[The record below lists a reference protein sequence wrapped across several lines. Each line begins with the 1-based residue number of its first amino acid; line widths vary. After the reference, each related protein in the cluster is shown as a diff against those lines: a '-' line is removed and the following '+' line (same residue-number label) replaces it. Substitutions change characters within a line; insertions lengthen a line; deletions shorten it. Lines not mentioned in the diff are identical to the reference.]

1 MKLIK
6 KLVTGLMILLVAL
19 GSSPLE
25 VFANVTYNPKTDFPD
40 QTQREWPTQNKN
52 NVASDL
58 PLPPGKNITAN
69 MSHIFH
75 YPELIYTGKENYDG
89 YNWETI
95 SDRSSE
101 TERLANNRSYVTEKD
116 SSVAVITRD
125 ARWQSG
131 VMWSNEQNKIVLSE
145 PFRMVAYVYLGKR
158 TQHDR
163 DYFENGDV
171 RLGGAD
177 GITFTMHNDNKQPKD
192 VTVRAKDKNTGEVK
206 YKLASGSFKNTG
218 MNAYGALGNGLGVY
232 GSNFS
237 ANIVKDNNNMVDFWR
252 GVENG
257 ITLEFDTYYN
267 DNDTTQHSDNDLTY
281 YIIPEKWKGNVRYGD
296 EGHEDTKYG
305 HIAINL
311 LNDFKDN
318 KANRNEEPNRTTD
331 KHKVK
336 LSLGWDGEVSE
347 KTNQYIWKMSNWPN
361 TKPSTNLADG
371 KWHRLEVTWTPKSN
385 ETGDLTYII
394 YRQGHSG
401 YHNVSSIDDKTNDT
415 KSSNDILTYTI
426 SDLNVV
432 DVFKVKST
440 ADSVYWGFS
449 GSTGGFMNNQAVQ
462 MLQLPVNYYTAELSK
477 VDQDGKPVSGAVF
490 KLEKWNET
498 TKEWE
503 VQKFYNLDPKTPD
516 PVDTLE
522 TGTQD
527 QEGIYDGVS
536 QSLGKI
542 TLKKLTYGKYRWTEI
557 SAPDGYEMEKTY
569 FPHEEGFVVNNKNHT
584 VTTTAVN
591 KRLYQLEL
599 TKTDS
604 DTKLPLNDVP
614 FIISKKVKTENDKRY
629 YLKVNADSKGFE
641 WTEVRTDAK
650 WFLTKKSYLLGQ
662 DGKVTEQDGVA
673 GKIIVKYFPDAPNLS
688 WEEVKVPAG
697 YDSSG
702 TLIGDFKHNNYV
714 YSATQTN
721 SPIYQVS
728 LEKIA
733 SDTKAALPGAV
744 FSLEQQ
750 EQVGSEL
757 IWNEVKVKQTP
768 GEDGKTTITPVTPG
782 EDGENTITTGE
793 DGKIT
798 ISNLKAGTYR
808 WKEVKA
814 PDGYQISQPD
824 QNGFVVTRDKVT
836 TDSYGNL
843 ATDPDTNNYIIKPT
857 IVENDR
863 KFELVLQKLSSTFNR
878 PIGEVE
884 FTLYSNLNGTT
895 FSDSDKISARKTN
908 SEGEIDFGNDL
919 INADKTAEKTYY
931 LVETNAADGFIA
943 LNGYFKVVTS
953 KTKGIDVSYVSY
965 KSDGENDASPF
976 KFTSTSTETDV
987 IYSGH
992 LKIYNKRKST
1002 LPETGG
1008 NGILR
1013 YVGIGLTMTI
1023 VALLF
1028 FIARKRIFKWLIILI
1043 VATSGLAG
1051 LAGGTQVVS
1060 AQEQE
1065 QVQLEVNR
1073 LVYQPSDTQYKSGVP
1088 VAGAKLEVVDVTKS
1102 FYELVNRQKLS
1113 LKEAQEAVSKS
1124 NKIDGQSLAVATT
1137 DQSGLVRFTV
1147 SKTSQQRPAV
1157 YLIRELVTPVAVT
1170 KMENMVVVLPILDE
1184 SGNEKSVIPL
1194 HPKSHGTFTF
1204 DKTID
1209 EKQSSYSF
1217 GEPIPYRLSTIIP
1230 QDMTN
1235 LSSYEIEDIYDQGL
1249 RFISDSL
1256 EIFIDGEKQSDS
1268 IKAVSLSENQFRV
1281 VFDVAKLADF
1291 SGKKLK
1297 VTYQMVIKDEAAIDQ
1312 DLVNTATLYPGDLTP
1327 LVDRENVQTG
1337 GFRFIKRAAEGKQN
1351 PLAKATFVI
1360 KNPTDD
1366 TVLTYKEG
1374 KYQFEKVATN
1384 ASGVV
1389 RLTSDDD
1396 GYFEIRGLRYGEY
1409 LVSEIRAPSGYV
1421 LNDKPTTFTVGVSTY
1436 SQDPV
1441 LSIFNVKKPKIRL
1454 PETGTVV
1461 TSTAF
1466 VGLLI
1471 MASSLVMIRR
1481 RKDN

>member
-25 VFANVTYNPKTDFPD
+25 VFAYNPITEFPD
-40 QTQREWPTQNKN
+40 QTKQEWPTQNYN
-52 NVASDL
+52 NVATTL
-58 PLPPGKNITAN
+58 PEPPAIAN
-69 MSHIFH
+69 TVNMLDMFH
-75 YPELIYTGKENYDG
+75 YPDLIYTGSVSQFPDQTAK
-89 YNWETI
+89 
-95 SDRSSE
+95 
-101 TERLANNRSYVTEKD
+101 LANNRSYVTETD
-116 SSVAVITRD
+116 ASVAVITRD

-131 VMWSNEQNKIVLSE
+131 VMWSNQQNKIKLSE
-145 PFRMVAYVYLGKR
+145 PFHMVAYVYLGNR
-158 TQHDR
+158 TQHDKN
-163 DYFENGDV
+163 FNG
-171 RLGGAD
+171 LGGAD
-177 GITFTMHNDNKQPKD
+177 GITFTMHNDLKQPSD
-192 VTVRAKDKNTGEVK
+192 VLVGT
-206 YKLASGSFKNTG
+206 KLASGSLDNTG
-218 MNAYGALGNGLGVY
+218 INAYGALGNGLGVY

-237 ANIVKDNNNMVDFWR
+237 ANVSSNNNNMVDFWR

-257 ITLEFDTYYN
+257 ITLEFDTFYN
-267 DNDTTQHSDNDLTY
+267 DNSTTQHSDNDLTSFGSTK
-281 YIIPEKWKGNVRYGD
+281 IIDNESHVN
-296 EGHEDTKYG
+296 TQYG
-305 HIAINL
+305 HIAINI

-318 KANRNEEPNRTTD
+318 RANRNVEPDKKTN
-331 KHKVK
+331 KHKIK
-336 LSLGWDGEVSE
+336 LSLGWDGEVSD
-347 KTNQYIWKMSNWPN
+347 KTFPYWWKISKWPTPN
-361 TKPSTNLADG
+361 SKLADG
-371 KWHRLEVTWTPKSN
+371 KWHRLEVTWTPNLVTNTGNLNYKIYKQGHEGSRNISQSN
-385 ETGDLTYII
+385 DVTYDGTEVISYDVPIGTGDYSLEKVF
-394 YRQGHSG
+394 G
-401 YHNVSSIDDKTNDT
+401 VSN
-415 KSSNDILTYTI
+415 
-426 SDLNVV
+426 LNN
-432 DVFKVKST
+432 T
-440 ADSVYWGFS
+440 VYWGFS
-449 GSTGGFMNNQAVQ
+449 GSTGGFLNNQAVQ

-477 VDQDGKPVSGAVF
+477 VDQDGNPVSGARF
-490 KLEKWNET
+490 QIEKKDENGNWI
-498 TKEWE
+498 
-503 VQKFYNLDPKTPD
+503 VQQFYDPVTSGY
-516 PVDTLE
+516 VDTLE

-527 QEGIYDGVS
+527 EEIGVYVGVF

-542 TLKKLTYGKYRWTEI
+542 KLTQLTEGTYRWKEV
-557 SAPDGYEMEKTY
+557 APPEGYQKNQEYYPSET
-569 FPHEEGFVVNNKNHT
+569 GFVVNYGNPT
-584 VTTTAVN
+584 VTTEAEN
-591 KRLYQLEL
+591 KKLYQLEL
-599 TKTDS
+599 RKTDN
-604 DTKLPLNDVP
+604 DTGLALNDIP
-614 FIISKKVKTENDKRY
+614 FVISKVLDGVTS
-629 YLKVNADSKGFE
+629 YLKAKSDNSDFE
-641 WTEVRTDAK
+641 WTTTESEAK
-650 WFLTKKSYLLGQ
+650 QFETGKSYFVRNG
-662 DGKVTEQDGVA
+662 
-673 GKIIVKYFPDAPNLS
+673 IIVEEATEKGYIRIGYFESGADFR
-688 WEEVKVPAG
+688 WKEVSVPAG

-702 TLIGDFKHNNYV
+702 TLEGSFSTPVDNKYL
-714 YSATQTN
+714 YQATQTN
-721 SPIYQVS
+721 SRLYQVS
-728 LEKIA
+728 LEKKA
-733 SDTKAALPGAV
+733 SDTNAALPGAV

-750 EQVGSEL
+750 VGSE
-757 IWNEVKVKQTP
+757 WEVVGDNK
-768 GEDGKTTITPVTPG
+768 
-782 EDGENTITTGE
+782 TTGE
-793 DGKIT
+793 DGKII
-798 ISNLKAGTYR
+798 ISNLSAGTYR
-808 WKEVKA
+808 WKEVTA
-814 PDGYQISQPD
+814 PDGYQISQPYFPD
-824 QNGFVVTRDKVT
+824 QNGFVVAYN
-836 TDSYGNL
+836 SNL
-843 ATDPDTNNYIIKPT
+843 AIDPGTNNYIFNTTSVTNAPR
-857 IVENDR
+857 D
-863 KFELVLQKLSSTFNR
+863 FELTLEKLSSTFQK
-878 PIGEVE
+878 PLQGVE
-884 FTLYSNLNGTT
+884 FKLYDSAGGTDFSTLTPKATVTTDADGKIVLN
-895 FSDSDKISARKTN
+895 KEQIQ
-908 SEGEIDFGNDL
+908 
-919 INADKTAEKTYY
+919 ADRTYY
-931 LVETNAADGFIA
+931 LVESQTVDGFIQ
-943 LNGYFKVVTS
+943 LKGYFTITTS
-953 KTKGIDVSYVSY
+953 KVDGINVTYV
-965 KSDGENDASPF
+965 KAD
-976 KFTSTSTETDV
+976 TETDSSPFEFTKKDGD
-987 IYSGH
+987 IYSVH
-992 LKIYNKRKST
+992 LTIYNKRKSI
-1002 LPETGG
+1002 LPTTGG
-1008 NGILR
+1008 NGILG

-1028 FIARKRIFKWLIILI
+1028 FVARKRIIKWLIILM
-1043 VATSGLAG
+1043 VAISGLAG

-1184 SGNEKSVIPL
+1184 SGNEKSLISL
-1194 HPKSHGTFTF
+1194 FPKSHGTFTF

-1217 GEPIPYRLSTIIP
+1217 GEPIPYRLSTLIP

-1249 RFISDSL
+1249 RFISESL

-1268 IKAVSLSENQFRV
+1268 IKAVNLSENQFRV

-1291 SGKKLK
+1291 GGKKLE

-1421 LNDKPTTFTVGVSTY
+1421 LNDKPTAFTVGVSTY
-1436 SQDPV
+1436 SQGPV

>member
-1 MKLIK
+1 MKRRTRLLKLIK

-25 VFANVTYNPKTDFPD
+25 VFGIVPNPGRK
-40 QTQREWPTQNKN
+40 EWPRASSGNGTE
-52 NVASDL
+52 SDL
-58 PLPPGKNITAN
+58 PEPPAIRNIVN
-69 MSHIFH
+69 LSQMFE
-75 YPELIYTGKENYDG
+75 YPKLNYGGIRRDPNTVLSNYTNL
-89 YNWETI
+89 N
-95 SDRSSE
+95 
-101 TERLANNRSYVTEKD
+101 SYVTETD
-116 SSVAVITRD
+116 SSVAVLTRD
-125 ARWQSG
+125 STWQAG
-131 VMWSNEQNKIVLSE
+131 VMWSKDKVKLDE
-145 PFRMVAYVYLGKR
+145 PFHMVSYVYLGNK
-158 TQHDR
+158 
-163 DYFENGDV
+163 GDNA
-171 RLGGAD
+171 RGAD
-177 GITFTMHNDNKQPKD
+177 GITFTMHNDKKD
-192 VTVRAKDKNTGEVK
+192 ETLSEPERIAKSGHKNNYGI
-206 YKLASGSFKNTG
+206 
-218 MNAYGALGNGLGVY
+218 NAYGALGNGLGIY
-232 GSNFS
+232 GNNFS
-237 ANIVKDNNNMVDFWR
+237 AADGANKYVYMEK
-252 GVENG
+252 GVTNG
-257 ITLEFDTYYN
+257 IALEFDTFLN
-267 DNDTTQHSDNDLTY
+267 DEYKLNGKQFSDNDLWYFVDKTNRDGG
-281 YIIPEKWKGNVRYGD
+281 IRQGTLNSS
-296 EGHEDTKYG
+296 YG
-305 HIAINL
+305 HIAINY
-311 LNDFKDN
+311 LNEIQDN
-318 KANRNEEPNRTTD
+318 FANNTGKTFNQVT
-331 KHKVK
+331 KHKQM
-336 LSLGWDGEVSE
+336 LSVGWYGAIDGLD
-347 KTNQYIWKMSNWPN
+347 I
-361 TKPSTNLADG
+361 TKGWNVISDPTKKLADNQ
-371 KWHRLEVTWTPKSN
+371 WHRLEVKWTPKTAT
-385 ETGDLTYII
+385 TGDLTYII
-394 YRQGHSG
+394 YRQGHKENR
-401 YHNVSSIDDKTNDT
+401 NVSSIYDT
-415 KSSNDILTYTI
+415 SFDTQGSEDILTYTI

-432 DVFKVKST
+432 DVFKVNST

-449 GSTGGFMNNQAVQ
+449 GSTGGYQNNQAVQ
-462 MLQLPVNYYTAELSK
+462 MLQLPKPYYKSGIRK
-477 VDQDGKPVSGAVF
+477 VDQDGNLVKNAKFQLEVRNGGIWQPVVF
-490 KLEKWNET
+490 
-498 TKEWE
+498 
-503 VQKFYNLDPKTPD
+503 QK
-516 PVDTLE
+516 VDGS
-522 TGTQD
+522 GTQD
-527 QEGIYDGVS
+527 YVLTGVDNGLIGVITDLDETSSKYGTVTATQLPKGTYRWVEIEAPEGYKIDSSPITPPNGFELKYLLGSDNNGLSIDFDVRNIKLSQIELYKKDKDTDNPLNGVKFTISKVLDGVTS
-536 QSLGKI
+536 Y
-542 TLKKLTYGKYRWTEI
+542 LKAKSDNSDFEWT
-557 SAPDGYEMEKTY
+557 T
-569 FPHEEGFVVNNKNHT
+569 
-584 VTTTAVN
+584 
-591 KRLYQLEL
+591 
-599 TKTDS
+599 
-604 DTKLPLNDVP
+604 
-614 FIISKKVKTENDKRY
+614 TENDAKE
-629 YLKVNADSKGFE
+629 FE
-641 WTEVRTDAK
+641 TG
-650 WFLTKKSYLLGQ
+650 KSYF
-662 DGKVTEQDGVA
+662 VRN
-673 GKIIVKYFPDAPNLS
+673 GKIVEEATEDGYIRIGYIENGVDLK
-688 WEEVKVPAG
+688 WKEVKDSVPKG

-702 TLIGDFKHNNYV
+702 ELTGEFEKSTKDNGYV
-714 YSATQTN
+714 YSGEQTN
-721 SPIYQVS
+721 SRLYQVS
-728 LEKIA
+728 LVKTA
-733 SDTKAALPGAV
+733 SDTKEGLQDALFALQRKDGDRWV
-744 FSLEQQ
+744 D
-750 EQVGSEL
+750 V
-757 IWNEVKVKQTP
+757 TY
-768 GEDGKTTITPVTPG
+768 DGKS
-782 EDGENTITTGE
+782 EFNTNSE
-793 DGKIT
+793 GKIS
-798 ISNLKAGTYR
+798 IPNLEAGTYR
-808 WKEVKA
+808 WEEKKA
-814 PDGYQISQPD
+814 PTGYK
-824 QNGFVVTRDKVT
+824 RDKQYYPKEEGFEVAYH
-836 TDSYGNL
+836 DGL
-843 ATDPDTNNYIIKPT
+843 ATDPSNQNYLFEAIPATNSP
-857 IVENDR
+857 R

-884 FTLYSNLNGTT
+884 FTLYSNFNGTT

-908 SEGEIDFGNDL
+908 SEGEIVFGNDL

-931 LVETNAADGFIA
+931 LVETKAADGFIA
-943 LNGYFKVVTS
+943 LNGYFKVVAS
-953 KTKGIDVSYVSY
+953 KTEGIHVSYVSY
-965 KSDGENDASPF
+965 KSDGGTNESPVF
-976 KFTSTSTETDV
+976 NLRSTSTETDV
-987 IYSGH
+987 IYSG
-992 LKIYNKRKST
+992 LLTIYNKRRESI
-1002 LPETGG
+1002 LPTTGG
-1008 NGILR
+1008 NGILG

-1157 YLIRELVTPVAVT
+1157 YLIREIVTPVAVT

-1194 HPKSHGTFTF
+1194 HPKSQGTFTF

-1217 GEPIPYRLSTIIP
+1217 GEPIPYRLSTLIP

-1268 IKAVSLSENQFRV
+1268 IKAVNLSENQFRV

-1291 SGKKLK
+1291 GGKKLE

-1421 LNDKPTTFTVGVSTY
+1421 LNDKPTAFTVGVSTY
-1436 SQDPV
+1436 SQGPV

>member
-1 MKLIK
+1 MKLIR

-25 VFANVTYNPKTDFPD
+25 VFAYDPFNQFPD
-40 QTQREWPTQNKN
+40 QTQREWPTQNYN
-52 NVASDL
+52 NVATTL
-58 PLPPGKNITAN
+58 PEPPAIAN
-69 MSHIFH
+69 TVNMLDMFH
-75 YPELIYTGKENYDG
+75 YPELIYTGSVSQFPVQTAK
-89 YNWETI
+89 
-95 SDRSSE
+95 
-101 TERLANNRSYVTEKD
+101 LANNRSYVTETD

-131 VMWSNEQNKIVLSE
+131 VMWSNQQNKIKLSE
-145 PFRMVAYVYLGKR
+145 PFHMVAYVYLGNR
-158 TQHDR
+158 TQHDKN
-163 DYFENGDV
+163 FNG
-171 RLGGAD
+171 LGGAD
-177 GITFTMHNDNKQPKD
+177 GITFTMHNDLKQPSD
-192 VTVRAKDKNTGEVK
+192 IQAGDR
-206 YKLASGSFKNTG
+206 LASGSLGNTG

-237 ANIVKDNNNMVDFWR
+237 ANVSSNNNNMVDFWR

-257 ITLEFDTYYN
+257 ITLEFDTFYN
-267 DNDTTQHSDNDLTY
+267 DNNTTQHSDNDLTSFGSTR
-281 YIIPEKWKGNVRYGD
+281 IIDNESHVN
-296 EGHEDTKYG
+296 TQYG
-305 HIAINL
+305 HIAINI
-311 LNDFKDN
+311 LNDFKN
-318 KANRNEEPNRTTD
+318 NRANRNVEPDKKTN
-331 KHKVK
+331 KHKIK
-336 LSLGWDGEVSE
+336 LSLGWDGEVSD
-347 KTNQYIWKMSNWPN
+347 KTFPYWWKISKWPTPN
-361 TKPSTNLADG
+361 SKLADG
-371 KWHRLEVTWTPKSN
+371 KWHRLEVTWTPNLVTNTGNLNYKIYKQGHEGSRNISQSN
-385 ETGDLTYII
+385 DVTYDGTEVISYDVPIGTGDYSLEKVF
-394 YRQGHSG
+394 G
-401 YHNVSSIDDKTNDT
+401 VSN
-415 KSSNDILTYTI
+415 
-426 SDLNVV
+426 LNN
-432 DVFKVKST
+432 T
-440 ADSVYWGFS
+440 VYWGFS
-449 GSTGGFMNNQAVQ
+449 GSTGGFLNNQAVQ

-477 VDQDGKPVSGAVF
+477 VDQDGNPVSGARF
-490 KLEKWNET
+490 QIEKKDENGNWI
-498 TKEWE
+498 
-503 VQKFYNLDPKTPD
+503 VQQFYDPVTSGY
-516 PVDTLE
+516 VDTLE

-527 QEGIYDGVS
+527 EEIGVYVGVF

-542 TLKKLTYGKYRWTEI
+542 KLTQLTEGTYRWKEV
-557 SAPDGYEMEKTY
+557 APPEGYQKNQEYYPSDT
-569 FPHEEGFVVNNKNHT
+569 GFVVNYQNAT
-584 VTTTAVN
+584 VTTNAEN
-591 KRLYQLEL
+591 KKLYQLEL
-599 TKTDS
+599 IKTDS
-604 DTKLPLNDVP
+604 DTQQPLNDVP
-614 FIISKKVKTENDKRY
+614 FIISKTENDKQY
-629 YLKVNADSKGFE
+629 YLKLNTDSTGFE
-641 WTEVRTDAK
+641 WTEVETDAK
-650 WFLTKKSYLLGQ
+650 QFLTGMSYLLGQ
-662 DGKVTEQDGVA
+662 DGLVTEQPGDA
-673 GKIIVKYFPDAPNLS
+673 GKITIRYFADAPNFS
-688 WEEVKVPAG
+688 WKEVSVPAG

-702 TLIGDFKHNNYV
+702 TLEGSFSTPVDNKYL
-714 YSATQTN
+714 YQATQTN
-721 SPIYQVS
+721 SRLYQVS
-728 LEKIA
+728 LEKKA
-733 SDTKAALPGAV
+733 SDTNVALPGAV

-750 EQVGSEL
+750 VGSKWEAVGD
-757 IWNEVKVKQTP
+757 NK
-768 GEDGKTTITPVTPG
+768 
-782 EDGENTITTGE
+782 TTGE
-793 DGKIT
+793 DGKII
-798 ISNLKAGTYR
+798 ISNLSAGTYR
-808 WKEVKA
+808 WKEVTA
-814 PDGYQISQPD
+814 PDGYQISQPYFPD
-824 QNGFVVTRDKVT
+824 QNGFVVAYN
-836 TDSYGNL
+836 SNL
-843 ATDPDTNNYIIKPT
+843 AIDPGTNNYIFNTTSVTNAPR
-857 IVENDR
+857 D
-863 KFELVLQKLSSTFNR
+863 FELTLEKLSSTFQK
-878 PIGEVE
+878 PLQGVE
-884 FTLYSNLNGTT
+884 FKLYDSAGGTDFSTLTPKATVTTDADGKIVLNNEQIQAG
-895 FSDSDKISARKTN
+895 
-908 SEGEIDFGNDL
+908 
-919 INADKTAEKTYY
+919 KTYY
-931 LVETNAADGFIA
+931 LVESQTVDGFIQ
-943 LNGYFKVVTS
+943 LKGYFTITTS
-953 KTKGIDVSYVSY
+953 KVDGINVTYVKADS
-965 KSDGENDASPF
+965 ETDASPF
-976 KFTSTSTETDV
+976 EFTKKDGD

-992 LKIYNKRKST
+992 LKIYNKRKSI
-1002 LPETGG
+1002 LPTTGG
-1008 NGILR
+1008 NGILG

-1028 FIARKRIFKWLIILI
+1028 FVARKRIVKWLVILL

-1194 HPKSHGTFTF
+1194 HPKSQGTFTF

-1230 QDMTN
+1230 QDMMN

-1268 IKAVSLSENQFRV
+1268 IKAVNLSENQFRV

-1291 SGKKLK
+1291 GGKKLE
-1297 VTYQMVIKDEAAIDQ
+1297 VTYKMVIKDEAAIDQ

-1421 LNDKPTTFTVGVSTY
+1421 LNDKPTAFTVGVSTY
-1436 SQDPV
+1436 SQGPV

>member
-25 VFANVTYNPKTDFPD
+25 VFGIVPYPARK
-40 QTQREWPTQNKN
+40 EWPRASSGNGTE
-52 NVASDL
+52 SDL
-58 PLPPGKNITAN
+58 PEPPA
-69 MSHIFH
+69 
-75 YPELIYTGKENYDG
+75 KENIVNLSQMFEYPKLNYGGIRRDPNTVIDN
-89 YNWETI
+89 YTN
-95 SDRSSE
+95 
-101 TERLANNRSYVTEKD
+101 LNSYVTETD
-116 SSVAVITRD
+116 SSVAVLTRD
-125 ARWQSG
+125 STWQAG
-131 VMWSNEQNKIVLSE
+131 VMWSKDKVKLDE
-145 PFRMVAYVYLGKR
+145 PFHMVSYVYLGNK
-158 TQHDR
+158 
-163 DYFENGDV
+163 GDNA
-171 RLGGAD
+171 RGAD
-177 GITFTMHNDNKQPKD
+177 GITFTMHNDKKNELSAD
-192 VTVRAKDKNTGEVK
+192 VRKAK
-206 YKLASGSFKNTG
+206 SGSEKNFG
-218 MNAYGALGNGLGVY
+218 IDAYGALGNGLGIY
-232 GSNFS
+232 GNNFS
-237 ANIVKDNNNMVDFWR
+237 AADGANKYVYMEK
-252 GVENG
+252 GVTNG
-257 ITLEFDTYYN
+257 IALEFDTFLN
-267 DNDTTQHSDNDLTY
+267 DEYKLNGKQFSDNDLWYFVDKTNRDGG
-281 YIIPEKWKGNVRYGD
+281 IRQGTLNSS
-296 EGHEDTKYG
+296 YG
-305 HIAINL
+305 HIAINY
-311 LNDFKDN
+311 LNDMQN
-318 KANRNEEPNRTTD
+318 NVANLHENTFDIEP
-331 KHKVK
+331 KHKK
-336 LSLGWDGEVSE
+336 MLSVGWYGAIDGLD
-347 KTNQYIWKMSNWPN
+347 I
-361 TKPSTNLADG
+361 TKGWNVISDPRKKLADNQ
-371 KWHRLEVTWTPKSN
+371 WHRLEVKWTPKSDT
-385 ETGDLTYII
+385 TGDLTYII
-394 YRQGHSG
+394 YRQGHEG
-401 YHNVSSIDDKTNDT
+401 DRNVSSIHEKKYDT
-415 KSSNDILTYTI
+415 KSSDDILTYTI

-432 DVFKVKST
+432 NVFKVNST
-440 ADSVYWGFS
+440 ADSVYWGFT
-449 GSTGGFMNNQAVQ
+449 GSTGAYKNNQAVQ
-462 MLQLPVNYYTAELSK
+462 MLQLPVPYYKSGIRK
-477 VDQDGKPVSGAVF
+477 VDQDGNLVKYAKFQLEVLNGGIWQPVVFQKADGSGPQDFV
-490 KLEKWNET
+490 LT
-498 TKEWE
+498 G
-503 VQKFYNLDPKTPD
+503 
-516 PVDTLE
+516 VDNGLI
-522 TGTQD
+522 G
-527 QEGIYDGVS
+527 
-536 QSLGKI
+536 
-542 TLKKLTYGKYRWTEI
+542 
-557 SAPDGYEMEKTY
+557 
-569 FPHEEGFVVNNKNHT
+569 
-584 VTTTAVN
+584 VTTD
-591 KRLYQLEL
+591 L
-599 TKTDS
+599 
-604 DTKLPLNDVP
+604 
-614 FIISKKVKTENDKRY
+614 
-629 YLKVNADSKGFE
+629 
-641 WTEVRTDAK
+641 
-650 WFLTKKSYLLGQ
+650 
-662 DGKVTEQDGVA
+662 DGKVTATQLPKGTYQWVEIGAPEGYKIDTPTTGEFELKYNIKNENESSKYFDVTNTKLSQIELYKYDEDTKEPLNGVKFTISKELGGVTSYLKA
-673 GKIIVKYFPDAPNLS
+673 KLDESGDESDFEWTTTEDDAKQFVTGNSYFVKDGKIVEEATGDGYIRIGYIESGANLS
-688 WEEVKVPAG
+688 WKEVSVPAG

-702 TLIGDFKHNNYV
+702 KLEGSFSTPEDNKYLYQ
-714 YSATQTN
+714 ATQTN
-721 SPIYQVS
+721 TPIYQVS
-728 LEKIA
+728 LEKTA
-733 SDTKAALPGAV
+733 SGTEPPAPLAGAV

-757 IWNEVKVKQTP
+757 RWNEVKVKQT
-768 GEDGKTTITPVTPG
+768 KG

-798 ISNLKAGTYR
+798 ISNLKAGKYR

-814 PDGYQISQPD
+814 PAGYKINQQYYPD
-824 QNGFVVTRDKVT
+824 ENNGFEVTKDNVTKDSDGNLAIDKVT
-836 TDSYGNL
+836 NNFICNTTSATNAPKDFNL
-843 ATDPDTNNYIIKPT
+843 TIK
-857 IVENDR
+857 
-863 KFELVLQKLSSTFNR
+863 KLLSTFHKPLEN
-878 PIGEVE
+878 VS
-884 FTLYSNLNGTT
+884 FTLYGKREGDTFKNKIETRETT
-895 FSDSDKISARKTN
+895 
-908 SEGEIDFGNDL
+908 SEGKIVFGSDL
-919 INADKTAEKTYY
+919 IKADETYY
-931 LVETNAADGFIA
+931 LVENESQTVDGFIQ
-943 LNGYFKVVTS
+943 LKGYFTITTS
-953 KTKGIDVSYVSY
+953 KTNG
-965 KSDGENDASPF
+965 F
-976 KFTSTSTETDV
+976 KVTYTKANTETDESPV
-987 IYSGH
+987 FNLTNTSTDTSYDGT
-992 LKIYNKRKST
+992 LEIYNKRKSI

-1008 NGILR
+1008 NGILG

-1028 FIARKRIFKWLIILI
+1028 FIARKRIFKWLIILM

-1194 HPKSHGTFTF
+1194 HPKSQGTFTF

-1268 IKAVSLSENQFRV
+1268 IKAVNLSENQFRV

-1291 SGKKLK
+1291 GGKKLE

-1421 LNDKPTTFTVGVSTY
+1421 LNDKPTAFTVGVSTY
-1436 SQDPV
+1436 SQGPV

-1454 PETGTVV
+1454 PETGTVA

>member
-25 VFANVTYNPKTDFPD
+25 VFANVTYNPKTEFPD
-40 QTQREWPTQNKN
+40 QTKREWPTENYN
-52 NVASDL
+52 NVATNL
-58 PLPPGKNITAN
+58 PLPPGEKNTVN

-75 YPELIYTGKENYDG
+75 YPELIYTGEEYYDG
-89 YNWETI
+89 YYWETI
-95 SDRSSE
+95 TDRPWE
-101 TERLANNRSYVTEKD
+101 TKRLANNRNRSYVTDSD

-177 GITFTMHNDNKQPKD
+177 GITFTMHNDNKQPGD
-192 VTVRAKDKNTGEVK
+192 VTVIAKDKNTNEVK

-237 ANIVKDNNNMVDFWR
+237 ANIDTDNNNMVDFWR

-257 ITLEFDTYYN
+257 ITLEFDTFFN
-267 DNDTTQHSDNDLTY
+267 DNNTTQHSDNDLTSK
-281 YIIPEKWKGNVRYGD
+281 IVS
-296 EGHEDTKYG
+296 EGHVNTQHG

-318 KANRNEEPNRTTD
+318 KANYEDTTTK

-336 LSLGWDGEVSE
+336 LSLGWDGEMSDE
-347 KTNQYIWKMSNWPN
+347 GKTNPN
-361 TKPSTNLADG
+361 TWVEPPKWPTTNLADG
-371 KWHRLEVTWTPKSN
+371 KWHRLEVTWTPN
-385 ETGDLTYII
+385 IDTNTGNLNYTI
-394 YRQGHSG
+394 YKQGHGDSR
-401 YHNVSSIDDKTNDT
+401 NISQ
-415 KSSNDILTYTI
+415 SNDVTYDGTDVI
-426 SDLNVV
+426 TYDVAIGSPDPKYEYSLQNVFGVKDLNN
-432 DVFKVKST
+432 
-440 ADSVYWGFS
+440 SVYWGFS
-449 GSTGGFMNNQAVQ
+449 GSTGGFMNNQAVK
-462 MLQLPVNYYTAELSK
+462 MVQLPVNYYTAELSK
-477 VDQDGKPVSGAVF
+477 VDQDGKPVSGARF
-490 KLEKWNET
+490 KIEKWNET
-498 TKEWE
+498 TDKWE

-527 QEGIYDGVS
+527 QKGIYDGVS

-584 VTTTAVN
+584 VTTTAEN

-599 TKTDS
+599 TKKNSETQGAID
-604 DTKLPLNDVP
+604 NVP
-614 FIISKKVKTENDKRY
+614 FIISKTENDKQY
-629 YLKVNADSKGFE
+629 YLKLNADSKGFV
-641 WTEVRTDAK
+641 WTEVEADAEK
-650 WFLTKKSYLLGQ
+650 FLSGKYYALDENGKISGQ
-662 DGKVTEQDGVA
+662 DGDE
-673 GKIIVKYFPDAPNLS
+673 GKLIVKYFPDAPNLS
-688 WEEVKVPAG
+688 WKEVKVPAG
-697 YDSSG
+697 YDYSG
-702 TLIGDFKHNNYV
+702 TFDKLTGYFTASTDGYV

-721 SPIYQVS
+721 TPIYQVS
-728 LEKIA
+728 LEKKA
-733 SDTKAALPGAV
+733 SDTEKALSGAV
-744 FSLEQQ
+744 FSLEQYDGSNSKWNA
-750 EQVGSEL
+750 VGD
-757 IWNEVKVKQTP
+757 N
-768 GEDGKTTITPVTPG
+768 KTTG
-782 EDGENTITTGE
+782 G

-798 ISNLKAGTYR
+798 ISNLKAGKYR

-814 PDGYQISQPD
+814 PAGYKINQQYYPDENNGFEVKYREGLEIDDISQNFIYDPTP
-824 QNGFVVTRDKVT
+824 VTNEPKDF
-836 TDSYGNL
+836 NL
-843 ATDPDTNNYIIKPT
+843 TIEKLLSNFHKPL
-857 IVENDR
+857 EN
-863 KFELVLQKLSSTFNR
+863 VS
-878 PIGEVE
+878 
-884 FTLYSNLNGTT
+884 FTLYGKREGNT
-895 FSDSDKISARKTN
+895 FSNEISTLKTN
-908 SEGEIDFGNDL
+908 SEGKIVFGSDL
-919 INADKTAEKTYY
+919 IKADKTYY
-931 LVETNAADGFIA
+931 LVENESQTNESQTVDGFIQ
-943 LNGYFKVVTS
+943 LKGYFTITTDKLEGFTEESVTY
-953 KTKGIDVSYVSY
+953 TPNA
-965 KSDGENDASPF
+965 ETDASPF
-976 KFTSTSTETDV
+976 EFTSTSTDTSYAGTL
-987 IYSGH
+987 I
-992 LKIYNKRKST
+992 IYNKRKSI
-1002 LPETGG
+1002 LPTTGG
-1008 NGILR
+1008 NGILG

-1028 FIARKRIFKWLIILI
+1028 FIARKRNFKWLIILI

-1170 KMENMVVVLPILDE
+1170 KMENMVVVLPILDQ
-1184 SGNEKSVIPL
+1184 SGNEKSLISL
-1194 HPKSHGTFTF
+1194 FPKSHGIFTF

-1249 RFISDSL
+1249 RFISESL

-1291 SGKKLK
+1291 SGKKLE

-1421 LNDKPTTFTVGVSTY
+1421 LNDKPTAFTVGVSTY
-1436 SQDPV
+1436 SQGPV

>member
-25 VFANVTYNPKTDFPD
+25 VFAYDPFNQFPV
-40 QTQREWPTQNKN
+40 QTQREWPTQNEN
-52 NVASDL
+52 NVATTL
-58 PLPPGKNITAN
+58 PEPPAKPNTVN
-69 MSHIFH
+69 MLDMFH
-75 YPELIYTGKENYDG
+75 YPKLIYNDPGSVSDDSEQTGK
-89 YNWETI
+89 
-95 SDRSSE
+95 
-101 TERLANNRSYVTEKD
+101 LADNRSYVTEKD

-131 VMWSNEQNKIVLSE
+131 VMWSLDKNKIVLSE
-145 PFRMVAYVYLGKR
+145 RFRMVAYVYLGNR
-158 TQHDR
+158 TQHDKN
-163 DYFENGDV
+163 FNG
-171 RLGGAD
+171 LGGAD
-177 GITFTMHNDNKQPKD
+177 GITFTMHNDKKTAGDIQ
-192 VTVRAKDKNTGEVK
+192 TNTG
-206 YKLASGSFKNTG
+206 KLASGSLENKG
-218 MNAYGALGNGLGVY
+218 INAYGALGNGLGVY

-237 ANIVKDNNNMVDFWR
+237 ANVSSNKNNMVDFWR

-257 ITLEFDTYYN
+257 ITLEFDTFYN
-267 DNDTTQHSDNDLTY
+267 DNDTTQHSDNDLTS
-281 YIIPEKWKGNVRYGD
+281 IIYKES
-296 EGHEDTKYG
+296 HENTRYG
-305 HIAINL
+305 HIAINI
-311 LNDFKDN
+311 LNDFKN
-318 KANRNEEPNRTTD
+318 NRAND
-331 KHKVK
+331 KHSTFNKHKIK

-347 KTNQYIWKMSNWPN
+347 KTNLYRWIISRWPS
-361 TKPSTNLADG
+361 KDSVLADG
-371 KWHRLEVTWTPKSN
+371 KWHRLEVEWTPKSN
-385 ETGDLTYII
+385 TTGDLTYII

-401 YHNVSSIDDKTNDT
+401 YHNVSSIDDTTNDT
-415 KSSNDILTYTI
+415 KSRDDILKYTI
-426 SDLNVV
+426 SDLDVV

-440 ADSVYWGFS
+440 ADSVYWGFT
-449 GSTGGFMNNQAVQ
+449 GSTGGFLNNQAVQ
-462 MLQLPVNYYTAELSK
+462 MLKLPVNYYTAELSK
-477 VDQDGKPVSGAVF
+477 VDDTDDRNLVSGARF
-490 KLEKWNET
+490 QIEKKNET

-503 VQKFYNLDPKTPD
+503 VQKIYNPD
-516 PVDTLE
+516 PETPPETPGDGYTLE
-522 TGTQD
+522 TGSQD
-527 QEGIYDGVS
+527 KYMEIYDGVY

-542 TLKKLTYGKYRWTEI
+542 KLTQLTPGTYRWREI
-557 SAPDGYEMEKTY
+557 APPAGYQLEQEYYPEDGFLVNFSESQEVEGNVFTY
-569 FPHEEGFVVNNKNHT
+569 TATNK
-584 VTTTAVN
+584 
-591 KRLYQLEL
+591 KLYQLEL
-599 TKTDS
+599 TKKNSETQEAID
-604 DTKLPLNDVP
+604 DVP
-614 FIISKKVKTENDKRY
+614 FIFSKTENGKQY
-629 YLKVNADSKGFE
+629 YLKVNADSKGFV
-641 WTEVRTDAK
+641 WTEDETDAK
-650 WFLTKKSYLLGQ
+650 HFLTGMSYLLGQ
-662 DGKVTEQDGVA
+662 DGTVTEQDGVE

-688 WEEVKVPAG
+688 WKEVKVPAG
-697 YDSSG
+697 YDYSG
-702 TLIGDFKHNNYV
+702 TFDKLTGYFTASTDGYV

-721 SPIYQVS
+721 TPIYQVS
-728 LEKIA
+728 LEKKA
-733 SDTKAALPGAV
+733 SDTEKALSGAV
-744 FSLEQQ
+744 FSLEQYDGSNSKWNA
-750 EQVGSEL
+750 VGD
-757 IWNEVKVKQTP
+757 N
-768 GEDGKTTITPVTPG
+768 KTTG
-782 EDGENTITTGE
+782 G

-798 ISNLKAGTYR
+798 ISNLKAGKYR

-814 PDGYQISQPD
+814 PAGYKINQQYYPDENNGFEVKYREGLEIDDISQNFIYDPTP
-824 QNGFVVTRDKVT
+824 VTNEPKDF
-836 TDSYGNL
+836 NL
-843 ATDPDTNNYIIKPT
+843 TIEKLLSNFHKPL
-857 IVENDR
+857 EN
-863 KFELVLQKLSSTFNR
+863 VS
-878 PIGEVE
+878 
-884 FTLYSNLNGTT
+884 FTLYGKREGNT
-895 FSDSDKISARKTN
+895 FSNEISTLKTN
-908 SEGEIDFGNDL
+908 SEGKIVFGSDL
-919 INADKTAEKTYY
+919 IKADKTYY
-931 LVETNAADGFIA
+931 LVENESQTNESQTVDGFIQ
-943 LNGYFKVVTS
+943 LKGYFTITTDKLEGFTEESVTY
-953 KTKGIDVSYVSY
+953 TPNA
-965 KSDGENDASPF
+965 ETDASPF
-976 KFTSTSTETDV
+976 EFTSTSTDTSYAGTL
-987 IYSGH
+987 I
-992 LKIYNKRKST
+992 IYNKRKSI
-1002 LPETGG
+1002 LPTTGG
-1008 NGILR
+1008 NGILG

-1028 FIARKRIFKWLIILI
+1028 FIARKRNFKWLIILI

-1073 LVYQPSDTQYKSGVP
+1073 LVYQPSDRQYKSGVP

-1137 DQSGLVRFTV
+1137 DRSGLVRFTV

-1184 SGNEKSVIPL
+1184 SGNEKSLISL
-1194 HPKSHGTFTF
+1194 FPKSHGTFTF

-1249 RFISDSL
+1249 RFISESL
-1256 EIFIDGEKQSDS
+1256 EIFIDGEKKSDS
-1268 IKAVSLSENQFRV
+1268 IKAVSLSENQFRL

-1291 SGKKLK
+1291 SGKKLE
-1297 VTYQMVIKDEAAIDQ
+1297 VNYQMVIKDEAAIDQ

-1421 LNDKPTTFTVGVSTY
+1421 LQDKPTAFTVGVSTY
-1436 SQDPV
+1436 SQGPV

-1454 PETGTVV
+1454 PETGTVA

>member
-1 MKLIK
+1 MFAYCLQKDVNWILTCFIHEKEKWTLKLIR

-25 VFANVTYNPKTDFPD
+25 VFGIVPN
-40 QTQREWPTQNKN
+40 EWPSVSSGNGT
-52 NVASDL
+52 ASDL
-58 PLPPGKNITAN
+58 PEPPA
-69 MSHIFH
+69 
-75 YPELIYTGKENYDG
+75 KENIVNLSQMFEYPTLDYGGLSLQYENRRSELEPIKDLKG
-89 YNWETI
+89 YVPVN
-95 SDRSSE
+95 
-101 TERLANNRSYVTEKD
+101 D

-125 ARWQSG
+125 KPWQAG
-131 VMWSNEQNKIVLSE
+131 VMWSNESNKINLAE
-145 PFRMVAYVYLGKR
+145 RFHMVSYVYLGDKGQQTR
-158 TQHDR
+158 
-163 DYFENGDV
+163 
-171 RLGGAD
+171 GAD
-177 GITFTMHNDNKQPKD
+177 GITFTIHNDNKTPDPK
-192 VTVRAKDKNTGEVK
+192 T
-206 YKLASGSFKNTG
+206 SGSDQNKGFK
-218 MNAYGALGNGLGVY
+218 AYGALGNGLGVY
-232 GSNFS
+232 GNNFS
-237 ANIVKDNNNMVDFWR
+237 ANTRSETNNMAYMTK
-252 GVENG
+252 GVTNG
-257 ITLEFDTYYN
+257 IALEFDTFYN
-267 DNDTTQHSDNDLTY
+267 HDSTYQHTDNDL
-281 YIIPEKWKGNVRYGD
+281 WQFVRD
-296 EGHEDTKYG
+296 KESSKPNLG
-305 HIAINL
+305 HIGINY
-311 LNDFKDN
+311 LNEIQKYDAYD
-318 KANRNEEPNRTTD
+318 AND
-331 KHKVK
+331 KTKPFGYESGRVIKHNTMLAV
-336 LSLGWDGEVSE
+336 GWDGEISKLLYEGGGIPGLHYQNGWQVS
-347 KTNQYIWKMSNWPN
+347 N
-361 TKPSTNLADG
+361 KPSKPLADG
-371 KWHRLEVTWTPKSN
+371 MWHRLEVEWVPSSTDQKKG
-385 ETGDLTYII
+385 ELTYKI
-394 YRQGHSG
+394 YRQGYSG
-401 YHNVSSIDDKTNDT
+401 KARAVTTLTPTTDDGNSIIERTLDINVET
-415 KSSNDILTYTI
+415 
-426 SDLNVV
+426 
-432 DVFKVKST
+432 VFGVENIYNT
-440 ADSVYWGFS
+440 VYWGFS
-449 GSTGGFMNNQAVQ
+449 GSTGYYQNNQAVQ

-503 VQKFYNLDPKTPD
+503 VQKFYNLDPETPD

-527 QEGIYDGVS
+527 QEGIYYGVS

-557 SAPDGYEMEKTY
+557 SAPDGYEKKVTY
-569 FPHEEGFVVNNKNHT
+569 YPSREFDVNYQNQNQT

-599 TKTDS
+599 TKTDDS
-604 DTKLPLNDVP
+604 DKKEPLDGVP
-614 FIISKKVKTENDKRY
+614 FIISKKENDKQY
-629 YLKVNADSKGFE
+629 YLKVNDETTGFE
-641 WTEVRTDAK
+641 WTESEVGAEK
-650 WFLTKKSYLLGQ
+650 FFSGKSYALDK
-662 DGKVTEQDGVA
+662 DGKISGQPGDA
-673 GKIIVKYFPDAPNLS
+673 GKLIVKYFPDAQNLS
-688 WEEVKVPAG
+688 WKEVKVPAG

-702 TLIGDFKHNNYV
+702 TLEGSFSTPEDNKYL
-714 YSATQTN
+714 YQATQTN

-733 SDTKAALPGAV
+733 SGTKPPEPLAGAV
-744 FSLEQQ
+744 FSLQK
-750 EQVGSEL
+750 
-757 IWNEVKVKQTP
+757 KVDDKNWEPVSQ
-768 GEDGKTTITPVTPG
+768 DGVSKFTTNP
-782 EDGENTITTGE
+782 E
-793 DGKIT
+793 GKIT
-798 ISNLKAGTYR
+798 ISKLKAGTYR
-808 WKEVKA
+808 WEEVKA
-814 PDGYQISQPD
+814 PDGYQISKTYHPTQD
-824 QNGFVVTRDKVT
+824 GFKVEKESVTKDIN
-836 TDSYGNL
+836 GNL
-843 ATDPDTNNYIIKPT
+843 AIDTVTNNFICNT
-857 IVENDR
+857 TSVENAPKDFVLTIEKLLSNFETPLQGV
-863 KFELVLQKLSSTFNR
+863 KFEL
-878 PIGEVE
+878 
-884 FTLYSNLNGTT
+884 Y
-895 FSDSDKISARKTN
+895 DSDDSAGKPDFSTQPLTTVTTGAGGKIFLN
-908 SEGEIDFGNDL
+908 EGQIQGG
-919 INADKTAEKTYY
+919 KTYY
-931 LVETNAADGFIA
+931 LVESESQTVDGFIQ
-943 LNGYFKVVTS
+943 LKGYFTITTDKLEGFT
-953 KTKGIDVSYVSY
+953 D
-965 KSDGENDASPF
+965 KSVKYTPNAETDSSPF
-976 KFTSTSTETDV
+976 DFTSTSTDTSYV
-987 IYSGH
+987 GT
-992 LKIYNKRKST
+992 LKIYNKPILI
-1002 LPETGG
+1002 LPHTGG
-1008 NGILR
+1008 NGILG

-1028 FIARKRIFKWLIILI
+1028 FIARKRNFKWLIILI

-1065 QVQLEVNR
+1065 KVQLEVNR

-1184 SGNEKSVIPL
+1184 SGNEKSLISL
-1194 HPKSHGTFTF
+1194 FPKSHGTFTF

-1235 LSSYEIEDIYDQGL
+1235 LSSYEIEDIYDLGL
-1249 RFISDSL
+1249 RFISKSL

-1291 SGKKLK
+1291 SGKKLE

-1389 RLTSDDD
+1389 RLISDDD

-1421 LNDKPTTFTVGVSTY
+1421 LNDKPTAFTVGVSTY
-1436 SQDPV
+1436 SQGPV

-1454 PETGTVV
+1454 PETGTVA

>member
-1 MKLIK
+1 MKRRNGLLKLIR

-25 VFANVTYNPKTDFPD
+25 VFALPNNGFT
-40 QTQREWPTQNKN
+40 EWPTGGTND
-52 NVASDL
+52 VTTTL
-58 PLPPGKNITAN
+58 PQPPAVKNIVDLSS
-69 MSHIFH
+69 MFH
-75 YPELIYTGKENYDG
+75 YPTLDYSGLKTDRPGELNVIKSLKG
-89 YNWETI
+89 YVPV
-95 SDRSSE
+95 
-101 TERLANNRSYVTEKD
+101 NNGSPDDD

-125 ARWQSG
+125 APWQAG
-131 VMWSNEQNKIVLSE
+131 VMWSDDKDKDNKINLAE
-145 PFRMVAYVYLGKR
+145 PFHMVSYVYLGSRGQAEKIVDGNKR
-158 TQHDR
+158 A
-163 DYFENGDV
+163 
-171 RLGGAD
+171 GAD
-177 GITFTMHNDNKQPKD
+177 GITFTIHNDNKTPVANTSGSD
-192 VTVRAKDKNTGEVK
+192 HNTGI
-206 YKLASGSFKNTG
+206 
-218 MNAYGALGNGLGVY
+218 NAYGALGNGLGVY
-232 GSNFS
+232 GSHFS
-237 ANIVKDNNNMVDFWR
+237 ANTNSSNNNMAKMTQ
-252 GVENG
+252 GVTNG
-257 ITLEFDTYYN
+257 IALEFDTFYN
-267 DNDTTQHSDNDLTY
+267 HNNTTQHSDNDL
-281 YIIPEKWKGNVRYGD
+281 WQFVGN
-296 EGHEDTKYG
+296 EGSWNSNFG
-305 HIAINL
+305 HIGINY
-311 LNDFKDN
+311 LNEIQN
-318 KANRNEEPNRTTD
+318 NNANNDGKQFGYGSNQVI
-331 KHKVK
+331 KHNTMLAV
-336 LSLGWDGEVSE
+336 GWDGGISGLNPQNGWQVS
-347 KTNQYIWKMSNWPN
+347 TPPQ
-361 TKPSTNLADG
+361 TKLADN
-371 KWHRLEVTWTPKSN
+371 KWHRLEVKWEPKTLTKG
-385 ETGDLTYII
+385 ELTYRI
-394 YRQGHSG
+394 YQQGHEG
-401 YHNVSSIDDKTNDT
+401 ERN
-415 KSSNDILTYTI
+415 I
-426 SDLNVV
+426 SDIYDTSKDGTAVLEKTVTVNVGN
-432 DVFKVKST
+432 VFGVSDINNK
-440 ADSVYWGFS
+440 VYWGFT
-449 GSTGGFMNNQAVQ
+449 GSTGYYQNNQAVQ
-462 MLQLPVNYYTAELSK
+462 MLQLPKPYYKSGIRK
-477 VDQDGKPVSGAVF
+477 VDQDKKLVKNAKFQLQVRNGETWQPVVFQKAVGS
-490 KLEKWNET
+490 E
-498 TKEWE
+498 
-503 VQKFYNLDPKTPD
+503 
-516 PVDTLE
+516 
-522 TGTQD
+522 TQD
-527 QEGIYDGVS
+527 YVLTGVDNGLIGVITDLDETSSKYGTVTATQLLAGTYRWVEIEAPEGYKIDSSPITPPNGFDLYYMIGSDNNGSSIDFDVTNTKLSQIELYKIDNDTGDPLNGVKFTISKVLDGVTS
-536 QSLGKI
+536 
-542 TLKKLTYGKYRWTEI
+542 
-557 SAPDGYEMEKTY
+557 
-569 FPHEEGFVVNNKNHT
+569 
-584 VTTTAVN
+584 
-591 KRLYQLEL
+591 
-599 TKTDS
+599 
-604 DTKLPLNDVP
+604 
-614 FIISKKVKTENDKRY
+614 
-629 YLKVNADSKGFE
+629 YLKAKSDNSDFE
-641 WTEVRTDAK
+641 WTTTENEAK
-650 WFLTKKSYLLGQ
+650 QFETGKSYFVRNGEIVEEATE
-662 DGKVTEQDGVA
+662 DGYIRIGYIENGAK
-673 GKIIVKYFPDAPNLS
+673 LS
-688 WEEVKVPAG
+688 WKEVKDSVPKG

-702 TLIGDFKHNNYV
+702 TLTGPFKHNNYL

-721 SPIYQVS
+721 SRLYQVS
-728 LEKIA
+728 LEKKA
-733 SDTKAALPGAV
+733 SDKEPPALLAGAV
-744 FSLEQQ
+744 FSLEQYDGSKWNP
-750 EQVGSEL
+750 VGD
-757 IWNEVKVKQTP
+757 NK
-768 GEDGKTTITPVTPG
+768 
-782 EDGENTITTGE
+782 TTGE

-808 WKEVKA
+808 WKEVTA
-814 PDGYQISQPD
+814 PAGYKINQQYHPFEVKYLEGLEIDDISQNYKYETEVINEPKD
-824 QNGFVVTRDKVT
+824 F
-836 TDSYGNL
+836 NL
-843 ATDPDTNNYIIKPT
+843 T
-857 IVENDR
+857 IE
-863 KFELVLQKLSSTFNR
+863 KLLSTFDKPLEN
-878 PIGEVE
+878 VS
-884 FTLYSNLNGTT
+884 FTLYGNREGDT
-895 FSDSDKISARKTN
+895 FSKWIATRETT
-908 SEGEIDFGNDL
+908 SEGKIVFGSDL
-919 INADKTAEKTYY
+919 IKADKTYY
-931 LVETNAADGFIA
+931 LVENESQTVDGFIQ
-943 LNGYFKVVTS
+943 LKGYFTITTS
-953 KTKGIDVSYVSY
+953 KTNGFTVTYTKADT
-965 KSDGENDASPF
+965 ETDASPF
-976 KFTSTSTETDV
+976 EFTSTSTNTS
-987 IYSGH
+987 YAGT
-992 LKIYNKRKST
+992 LKIYNKRKSI

-1008 NGILR
+1008 NGILG

-1028 FIARKRIFKWLIILI
+1028 FIARKRIFKWLIILL

-1184 SGNEKSVIPL
+1184 SGNEKSLISL
-1194 HPKSHGTFTF
+1194 FPKSHGTFTF

-1217 GEPIPYRLSTIIP
+1217 GEPISYRLSTIIP
-1230 QDMTN
+1230 QDMPN

-1268 IKAVSLSENQFRV
+1268 IKAVNLSENQFRV

-1291 SGKKLK
+1291 GGKKLE

-1421 LNDKPTTFTVGVSTY
+1421 LNDKPTAFTVGVSTY
-1436 SQDPV
+1436 SQGPV

-1454 PETGTVV
+1454 PETGTVA

>member
-19 GSSPLE
+19 GSTPLE
-25 VFANVTYNPKTDFPD
+25 VFGIVPNPGRK
-40 QTQREWPTQNKN
+40 EWPRASSGNGTE
-52 NVASDL
+52 SDL
-58 PLPPGKNITAN
+58 PEPPAIRNIVN
-69 MSHIFH
+69 LSQMFE
-75 YPELIYTGKENYDG
+75 YPKLNYGGIRRDPNTVLSNYTNL
-89 YNWETI
+89 N
-95 SDRSSE
+95 
-101 TERLANNRSYVTEKD
+101 SYVTETD
-116 SSVAVITRD
+116 SSVAVLTRD
-125 ARWQSG
+125 STWQAG
-131 VMWSNEQNKIVLSE
+131 VMWSKDKVKLDE
-145 PFRMVAYVYLGKR
+145 PFHMVSYVYLGNK
-158 TQHDR
+158 
-163 DYFENGDV
+163 GDNA
-171 RLGGAD
+171 RGAD
-177 GITFTMHNDNKQPKD
+177 GITFTMHNDKKD
-192 VTVRAKDKNTGEVK
+192 ETLSEPERIAKSGHKNNYGI
-206 YKLASGSFKNTG
+206 
-218 MNAYGALGNGLGVY
+218 NAYGALGNGLGIY
-232 GSNFS
+232 GNNFS
-237 ANIVKDNNNMVDFWR
+237 AADGANKYVYMEK
-252 GVENG
+252 GVTNG
-257 ITLEFDTYYN
+257 IALEFDTFLN
-267 DNDTTQHSDNDLTY
+267 DEYKLNGKQFSDNDLWYFVDKTNRDGG
-281 YIIPEKWKGNVRYGD
+281 IRQGTLNSS
-296 EGHEDTKYG
+296 YG
-305 HIAINL
+305 HIAINY
-311 LNDFKDN
+311 LNEIQDN
-318 KANRNEEPNRTTD
+318 FANNTGKTFNQVT
-331 KHKVK
+331 KHKQM
-336 LSLGWDGEVSE
+336 LSVGWYGAIDGLD
-347 KTNQYIWKMSNWPN
+347 I
-361 TKPSTNLADG
+361 TKGWNVISDPTKKLADNQ
-371 KWHRLEVTWTPKSN
+371 WHRLEVKWTPKTAT
-385 ETGDLTYII
+385 TGDLTYII
-394 YRQGHSG
+394 YRQGHKENR
-401 YHNVSSIDDKTNDT
+401 NVSSIYDT
-415 KSSNDILTYTI
+415 SFDTQGSEDILTYTI

-432 DVFKVKST
+432 DVFKVNST

-449 GSTGGFMNNQAVQ
+449 GSTGGYQNNQAVQ
-462 MLQLPVNYYTAELSK
+462 MLQLPKPYYKSGIRK
-477 VDQDGKPVSGAVF
+477 VDQDGNLVKNAKFQLEVRNGGIWQPVVF
-490 KLEKWNET
+490 
-498 TKEWE
+498 
-503 VQKFYNLDPKTPD
+503 QK
-516 PVDTLE
+516 VDGS
-522 TGTQD
+522 GTQD
-527 QEGIYDGVS
+527 YVLTGVDNGLIGVITDLDETSSKYGTVTATQLPKGTYRWVEIEAPEGYKIDSSPITPPNGFELKYLLGSDNNGLSIDFDVRNIKLSQIELYKKDKDTDNPLNGVKFTISKVLDGVTS
-536 QSLGKI
+536 Y
-542 TLKKLTYGKYRWTEI
+542 LKAKSDNSDFEWT
-557 SAPDGYEMEKTY
+557 T
-569 FPHEEGFVVNNKNHT
+569 
-584 VTTTAVN
+584 
-591 KRLYQLEL
+591 
-599 TKTDS
+599 
-604 DTKLPLNDVP
+604 
-614 FIISKKVKTENDKRY
+614 TENDAKE
-629 YLKVNADSKGFE
+629 FE
-641 WTEVRTDAK
+641 TG
-650 WFLTKKSYLLGQ
+650 KSYF
-662 DGKVTEQDGVA
+662 VRN
-673 GKIIVKYFPDAPNLS
+673 GKIVEEATEDGYIRIGYIENGASLS
-688 WEEVKVPAG
+688 WKEVKDSVPKG

-702 TLIGDFKHNNYV
+702 TLTGPFKHNNYL

-721 SPIYQVS
+721 SRLYQVS
-728 LEKIA
+728 LVKKA
-733 SDTKAALPGAV
+733 SDTNAALPGAV

-750 EQVGSEL
+750 VGSE
-757 IWNEVKVKQTP
+757 WEAVGDNK
-768 GEDGKTTITPVTPG
+768 
-782 EDGENTITTGE
+782 TTGE

-808 WKEVKA
+808 WKEVTA
-814 PDGYQISQPD
+814 PAGYKIKQQFYPFEVKYREGLEIDDISQ
-824 QNGFVVTRDKVT
+824 
-836 TDSYGNL
+836 
-843 ATDPDTNNYIIKPT
+843 NYIYDPT
-857 IVENDR
+857 QVTNEPKD
-863 KFELVLQKLSSTFNR
+863 FVLTLEKLSSTFEQPLEN
-878 PIGEVE
+878 VS
-884 FTLYSNLNGTT
+884 FTLYGNREGNT
-895 FSDSDKISARKTN
+895 FSNEISTQKTN
-908 SEGEIDFGNDL
+908 QEGKIVFGSDL
-919 INADKTAEKTYY
+919 IKADKTYY
-931 LVETNAADGFIA
+931 LVESETVDGFIR
-943 LNGYFKVVTS
+943 LKGYFTITTDKLKGFTDKSVTY
-953 KTKGIDVSYVSY
+953 TPNA
-965 KSDGENDASPF
+965 ETDANPF
-976 KFTSTSTETDV
+976 DFTSTSTDTS
-987 IYSGH
+987 YAGT
-992 LKIYNKRKST
+992 LKIYNKRKSI
-1002 LPETGG
+1002 LPTTGG
-1008 NGILR
+1008 NGILG

-1170 KMENMVVVLPILDE
+1170 KMENMVVILPILDE
-1184 SGNEKSVIPL
+1184 SGNEKSLISL
-1194 HPKSHGTFTF
+1194 FPKSHGTFTF

-1291 SGKKLK
+1291 SGEKLE

-1396 GYFEIRGLRYGEY
+1396 GSFEIRGLRYGEY

-1421 LNDKPTTFTVGVSTY
+1421 LNDKPTAFTVGVSTY
-1436 SQDPV
+1436 SQGPV

-1454 PETGTVV
+1454 PETGTVA

>member
-1 MKLIK
+1 MKRRNGLLKLIR

-25 VFANVTYNPKTDFPD
+25 VFALPNNGFT
-40 QTQREWPTQNKN
+40 EWPTGGTND
-52 NVASDL
+52 VTTTL
-58 PLPPGKNITAN
+58 PQPPAVKNIVDLSS
-69 MSHIFH
+69 MFH
-75 YPELIYTGKENYDG
+75 YPTLDYSGLTTDRPGELNVIKSLKG
-89 YNWETI
+89 YVPV
-95 SDRSSE
+95 
-101 TERLANNRSYVTEKD
+101 NNGSPDDD

-125 ARWQSG
+125 APWQAG
-131 VMWSNEQNKIVLSE
+131 VMWSDDKDKDNKINLAE
-145 PFRMVAYVYLGKR
+145 PFHMVSYVYLGSRGQAEKIVDGNKR
-158 TQHDR
+158 A
-163 DYFENGDV
+163 
-171 RLGGAD
+171 GAD
-177 GITFTMHNDNKQPKD
+177 GITFTIHNDNKSPVDASKSGS
-192 VTVRAKDKNTGEVK
+192 TTNTGK
-206 YKLASGSFKNTG
+206 
-218 MNAYGALGNGLGVY
+218 NAYGALGNGLGVY

-237 ANIVKDNNNMVDFWR
+237 ANTNSSNNNMAKMTQ
-252 GVENG
+252 GVTNG
-257 ITLEFDTYYN
+257 IALEFDTFYN
-267 DNDTTQHSDNDLTY
+267 HNNTTQHSDNDL
-281 YIIPEKWKGNVRYGD
+281 WQFVGN
-296 EGHEDTKYG
+296 EGSWNSNFG
-305 HIAINL
+305 HIGINY
-311 LNDFKDN
+311 LNELQNN
-318 KANRNEEPNRTTD
+318 KANIDEGRQFGYEIGRVI
-331 KHKVK
+331 KHNTMLAV
-336 LSLGWDGEVSE
+336 GWDGGISGLNPQNGWQVS
-347 KTNQYIWKMSNWPN
+347 TPPQ
-361 TKPSTNLADG
+361 TKLADN
-371 KWHRLEVTWTPKSN
+371 KWHRLEVKWEPKTLT
-385 ETGDLTYII
+385 TGKLTYKI
-394 YRQGHSG
+394 YQQGHTG
-401 YHNVSSIDDKTNDT
+401 ERN
-415 KSSNDILTYTI
+415 I
-426 SDLNVV
+426 SDIYDTSKDGTAVLEKTVTVNVGN
-432 DVFKVKST
+432 VFGVSDINNK
-440 ADSVYWGFS
+440 VYWGFT
-449 GSTGGFMNNQAVQ
+449 GSTGYYQNNQAVQ
-462 MLQLPVNYYTAELSK
+462 MLQLPKPYYKSGIRK
-477 VDQDGKPVSGAVF
+477 VDQDGNLVKNAKFQLEVRNGGIWQPVVF
-490 KLEKWNET
+490 
-498 TKEWE
+498 
-503 VQKFYNLDPKTPD
+503 QK
-516 PVDTLE
+516 VDGS
-522 TGTQD
+522 GTQD
-527 QEGIYDGVS
+527 YVLTGVDNGLIGVITDLDETSSKYGTVTATQLLAGTYRWVEIEAPEGYKIDSPITPVNGFELKYLLGSDNNGLSIDFDVRNIKLSQIELYKKDKDTDNPLNGVKFTISKVLDGVTS
-536 QSLGKI
+536 
-542 TLKKLTYGKYRWTEI
+542 
-557 SAPDGYEMEKTY
+557 
-569 FPHEEGFVVNNKNHT
+569 
-584 VTTTAVN
+584 
-591 KRLYQLEL
+591 
-599 TKTDS
+599 
-604 DTKLPLNDVP
+604 
-614 FIISKKVKTENDKRY
+614 
-629 YLKVNADSKGFE
+629 YLKAKSDNSDFE
-641 WTEVRTDAK
+641 WTTTENEAK
-650 WFLTKKSYLLGQ
+650 QFETGKSYFVRNGEIVEEATE
-662 DGKVTEQDGVA
+662 DGYIRIGYIENGAK
-673 GKIIVKYFPDAPNLS
+673 LS
-688 WEEVKVPAG
+688 WKEVKDSVPKG

-702 TLIGDFKHNNYV
+702 TLTGPFKHNNYL

-721 SPIYQVS
+721 SRLYQVS
-728 LEKIA
+728 LEKKA
-733 SDTKAALPGAV
+733 SDKEPPALLAGAV
-744 FSLEQQ
+744 FSLEQYDGSKWNP
-750 EQVGSEL
+750 VGD
-757 IWNEVKVKQTP
+757 NK
-768 GEDGKTTITPVTPG
+768 
-782 EDGENTITTGE
+782 TTGE

-808 WKEVKA
+808 WKEVTA
-814 PDGYQISQPD
+814 PAGYKINQQYHPFEVKYLEGLEIDDISQNYKYETEVINEPKD
-824 QNGFVVTRDKVT
+824 F
-836 TDSYGNL
+836 NL
-843 ATDPDTNNYIIKPT
+843 T
-857 IVENDR
+857 IE
-863 KFELVLQKLSSTFNR
+863 KLLSTFDKPLEN
-878 PIGEVE
+878 VS
-884 FTLYSNLNGTT
+884 FTLYGNREGDT
-895 FSDSDKISARKTN
+895 FSKWIATRETT
-908 SEGEIDFGNDL
+908 SEGKIVFGSDL
-919 INADKTAEKTYY
+919 IKADKTYY
-931 LVETNAADGFIA
+931 LVENESQTVDGFIQ
-943 LNGYFKVVTS
+943 LKGYFTITTS
-953 KTKGIDVSYVSY
+953 KTNGFTVTYTKADT
-965 KSDGENDASPF
+965 ETDASPF
-976 KFTSTSTETDV
+976 EFTSTSTNTS
-987 IYSGH
+987 YAGT
-992 LKIYNKRKST
+992 LKIYNKRKSI

-1008 NGILR
+1008 NGILG

-1028 FIARKRIFKWLIILI
+1028 FIARKRIFKWLIILL

-1184 SGNEKSVIPL
+1184 SGNEKSLISL
-1194 HPKSHGTFTF
+1194 FPKSHGTFTF

-1217 GEPIPYRLSTIIP
+1217 GEPISYRLSTIIP
-1230 QDMTN
+1230 QDMPN

-1268 IKAVSLSENQFRV
+1268 IKAVNLSENQFRV

-1291 SGKKLK
+1291 GGKKLE

-1384 ASGVV
+1384 ASEVV

-1421 LNDKPTTFTVGVSTY
+1421 LNDKPTAFTVGVSTY
-1436 SQDPV
+1436 SQGPV

>member
-25 VFANVTYNPKTDFPD
+25 VFAYVPHLDWT
-40 QTQREWPTQNKN
+40 EWPSASSGNGT
-52 NVASDL
+52 ASDL
-58 PLPPGKNITAN
+58 PEPPAPENIVDLKQMFNYPILDYSGLPGKPDARWKETWR
-69 MSHIFH
+69 
-75 YPELIYTGKENYDG
+75 PWELNVIKSLKG
-89 YNWETI
+89 YVP
-95 SDRSSE
+95 
-101 TERLANNRSYVTEKD
+101 NND

-125 ARWQSG
+125 APWQAG
-131 VMWSNEQNKIVLSE
+131 VMWSQESNKINLAE
-145 PFRMVAYVYLGKR
+145 PFHMISYVYLGSRGQAEKIVDGNKR
-158 TQHDR
+158 A
-163 DYFENGDV
+163 
-171 RLGGAD
+171 GAD
-177 GITFTMHNDNKQPKD
+177 GITFTIHNDK
-192 VTVRAKDKNTGEVK
+192 KNETLSDNDRNV
-206 YKLASGSFKNTG
+206 LAGNVNNYG
-218 MNAYGALGNGLGVY
+218 VNAYGALGNGLGVY

-237 ANIVKDNNNMVDFWR
+237 ANTASTSNNTADMR
-252 GVENG
+252 KGVTNG
-257 ITLEFDTYYN
+257 IALEFDTFYN
-267 DNDTTQHSDNDLTY
+267 HNNTTQHSDNDLWKFVGSEGSQNSNLGHIGINYLNNLQDNRANEDFLTINKYKQFSTDTY
-281 YIIPEKWKGNVRYGD
+281 SDSTMIKHSDMLSVGWNGNVTG
-296 EGHEDTKYG
+296 
-305 HIAINL
+305 
-311 LNDFKDN
+311 
-318 KANRNEEPNRTTD
+318 
-331 KHKVK
+331 
-336 LSLGWDGEVSE
+336 LSSSDGWQAQVTGETQ
-347 KTNQYIWKMSNWPN
+347 K
-361 TKPSTNLADG
+361 LADG
-371 KWHRLEVTWTPKSN
+371 KWHRLEVEWVPSPTDQKK
-385 ETGDLTYII
+385 GKLTYKIYQKGYSGQARAVTTLTPTIYDGDSII
-394 YRQGHSG
+394 EKTLD
-401 YHNVSSIDDKTNDT
+401 IDVTT
-415 KSSNDILTYTI
+415 
-426 SDLNVV
+426 
-432 DVFKVKST
+432 VFGVENIYNT
-440 ADSVYWGFS
+440 VYWGFS
-449 GSTGGFMNNQAVQ
+449 GSTGYYQNNQAVQ

-477 VDQDGKPVSGAVF
+477 VDQDRKPVSGARF
-490 KLEKWNET
+490 QIEKKNEKT
-498 TKEWE
+498 GEWE
-503 VQKFYNLDPKTPD
+503 VQKFYNLDPENPGD
-516 PVDTLE
+516 VDTLE

-527 QEGIYDGVS
+527 QDDMEIYDGVF

-542 TLKKLTYGKYRWTEI
+542 KLKKLTYGKYRWTEI
-557 SAPDGYEMEKTY
+557 SAPDGYEKKKTY
-569 FPHEEGFVVNNKNHT
+569 FPDEDGFFVNNENAT
-584 VTTTAVN
+584 VTTEAEN

-599 TKTDS
+599 TKKNSETQGAIDG
-604 DTKLPLNDVP
+604 VP
-614 FIISKKVKTENDKRY
+614 FIISKTENNKQY
-629 YLKVNADSKGFE
+629 YLKINAETNVFE
-641 WTEVRTDAK
+641 WTEVKTDAVK
-650 WFLTKKSYLLGQ
+650 KPFLTGKSYLLGQ
-662 DGKVTEQDGVA
+662 DGTVTEQDGVA
-673 GKIIVKYFPDAPNLS
+673 GKIIVKYFPDAPKYFPDAPNLS
-688 WEEVKVPAG
+688 WEEVSVPAG

-702 TLIGDFKHNNYV
+702 TFDTLTGYFTASTDGYV

-721 SPIYQVS
+721 TPIYQVS
-728 LEKIA
+728 LEKTA
-733 SDTKAALPGAV
+733 SGTEPPAPLRGAV
-744 FSLEQQ
+744 FSLEQYD
-750 EQVGSEL
+750 GSE
-757 IWNEVKVKQTP
+757 W
-768 GEDGKTTITPVTPG
+768 KTVS
-782 EDGENTITTGE
+782 DNKTTGE

-808 WKEVKA
+808 WKEVTA
-814 PDGYQISQPD
+814 PAGYKIKQQYYPFDVQYREGLEIDDISQNFIYDPTP
-824 QNGFVVTRDKVT
+824 VTNEPKDF
-836 TDSYGNL
+836 NL
-843 ATDPDTNNYIIKPT
+843 TIEKLLSNFHKPL
-857 IVENDR
+857 EN
-863 KFELVLQKLSSTFNR
+863 VS
-878 PIGEVE
+878 
-884 FTLYSNLNGTT
+884 FTLYGNREGNT
-895 FSDSDKISARKTN
+895 FSNEIKTLETD
-908 SEGEIDFGNDL
+908 SEGKIVFGNDL
-919 INADKTAEKTYY
+919 IKADETYY
-931 LVETNAADGFIA
+931 LVESPTQTVDGFIQ
-943 LNGYFKVVTS
+943 LKGYFTITTS
-953 KTKGIDVSYVSY
+953 KTNGFEVTYTKA
-965 KSDGENDASPF
+965 N
-976 KFTSTSTETDV
+976 TETDESPV
-987 IYSGH
+987 FNLTNTSTDTSYDGT
-992 LKIYNKRKST
+992 LEIYNKRKSI
-1002 LPETGG
+1002 LPTTGG
-1008 NGILR
+1008 NGILG

-1028 FIARKRIFKWLIILI
+1028 FIARKRIIKWLIILM

-1157 YLIRELVTPVAVT
+1157 YLIREIVTPVAVT

-1217 GEPIPYRLSTIIP
+1217 GEPIPYRLSTLIP

-1268 IKAVSLSENQFRV
+1268 IKAVNLSENQFRV

-1291 SGKKLK
+1291 GGKKLE
-1297 VTYQMVIKDEAAIDQ
+1297 VTYKMVIKDEAAIDQ

-1421 LNDKPTTFTVGVSTY
+1421 LNDKPTAFTVGVSTY
-1436 SQDPV
+1436 SQGPV

>member
-1 MKLIK
+1 M
-6 KLVTGLMILLVAL
+6 TGLMILLVAL

-25 VFANVTYNPKTDFPD
+25 VFALPNNGFT
-40 QTQREWPTQNKN
+40 EWPTGGTNDVTSTLPQPPAA
-52 NVASDL
+52 VDIVDL
-58 PLPPGKNITAN
+58 KQMFN
-69 MSHIFH
+69 
-75 YPELIYTGKENYDG
+75 YPELDYSGLT
-89 YNWETI
+89 
-95 SDRSSE
+95 SDRRGELNVIKS
-101 TERLANNRSYVTEKD
+101 LKGYVPVND

-125 ARWQSG
+125 APWQAG
-131 VMWSNEQNKIVLSE
+131 VMWSKEESNKINLAE
-145 PFRMVAYVYLGKR
+145 PFHMVSYVYLGSRGQAEKIVDGNKR
-158 TQHDR
+158 A
-163 DYFENGDV
+163 
-171 RLGGAD
+171 GAD
-177 GITFTMHNDNKQPKD
+177 GITFTIHNDNKTP
-192 VTVRAKDKNTGEVK
+192 VANT
-206 YKLASGSFKNTG
+206 SGSDHNTG

-237 ANIVKDNNNMVDFWR
+237 ANTASSNNNMAKMTQ
-252 GVENG
+252 GVTNG
-257 ITLEFDTYYN
+257 IALEFDTFYN
-267 DNDTTQHSDNDLTY
+267 HNSTTQHSDNDL
-281 YIIPEKWKGNVRYGD
+281 WQFVGS
-296 EGHEDTKYG
+296 EGSSNSNWG
-305 HIAINL
+305 HIGINY
-311 LNDFKDN
+311 LNELQN
-318 KANRNEEPNRTTD
+318 NVANNDGKQFGYGSNQVI
-331 KHKVK
+331 KHNTMLAV
-336 LSLGWDGEVSE
+336 GWDGGISGLNPQTGWQVS
-347 KTNQYIWKMSNWPN
+347 TPPQ
-361 TKPSTNLADG
+361 TKLADN
-371 KWHRLEVTWTPKSN
+371 KWHRLEVEWKPKTLT
-385 ETGDLTYII
+385 TGELTYRI
-394 YRQGHSG
+394 YQQGHTG
-401 YHNVSSIDDKTNDT
+401 ERN
-415 KSSNDILTYTI
+415 I
-426 SDLNVV
+426 SDIYDTSKDGTAVLEKTVTVNVGN
-432 DVFKVKST
+432 VFGVSDINNK
-440 ADSVYWGFS
+440 VYWGFT
-449 GSTGGFMNNQAVQ
+449 GSTGYYQNNQAVQ
-462 MLQLPVNYYTAELSK
+462 MLQLPKPYYKSGIRK
-477 VDQDGKPVSGAVF
+477 VDQDKKLVKNAKFQLQVRNGDNWPPVEF
-490 KLEKWNET
+490 
-498 TKEWE
+498 
-503 VQKFYNLDPKTPD
+503 QK
-516 PVDTLE
+516 VDGS
-522 TGTQD
+522 GTQD
-527 QEGIYDGVS
+527 YVLTGVDNGLIGVTTDLDETS
-536 QSLGKI
+536 
-542 TLKKLTYGKYRWTEI
+542 LTYGTVTATQLPKGTYRWVEI
-557 SAPDGYEMEKTY
+557 QAPEGYKIDSSPIT
-569 FPHEEGFVVNNKNHT
+569 PPNGFDLYYMIGSDNNGSSIDFD
-584 VTTTAVN
+584 VTN
-591 KRLYQLEL
+591 
-599 TKTDS
+599 
-604 DTKLPLNDVP
+604 TKLSQIELYKKDEHTNQPLNGVK
-614 FIISKKVKTENDKRY
+614 FTISKIVDGTQS
-629 YLKVNADSKGFE
+629 YLTAKSDNSDFE
-641 WTEVRTDAK
+641 WTTTESEAK
-650 WFLTKKSYLLGQ
+650 QFETGKSYFVRNGEIVEEAPE
-662 DGKVTEQDGVA
+662 DGYIRIGYIENGVDL
-673 GKIIVKYFPDAPNLS
+673 KWK
-688 WEEVKVPAG
+688 EVSVPAG

-702 TLIGDFKHNNYV
+702 PLEGSFSTPVDNKYLYQ
-714 YSATQTN
+714 ATQTN
-721 SPIYQVS
+721 SRLYQVS
-728 LEKIA
+728 LEKKA
-733 SDTKAALPGAV
+733 SDTEAALPGAV
-744 FSLEQQ
+744 FSLQKEVDGNWETVSQDG
-750 EQVGSEL
+750 VSEF
-757 IWNEVKVKQTP
+757 
-768 GEDGKTTITPVTPG
+768 TTNS
-782 EDGENTITTGE
+782 E
-793 DGKIT
+793 GKIT

-824 QNGFVVTRDKVT
+824 QNGFVVAYDSTLKDKI
-836 TDSYGNL
+836 
-843 ATDPDTNNYIIKPT
+843 DPVTNNYIFNTTSVTNAPR
-857 IVENDR
+857 D
-863 KFELVLQKLSSTFNR
+863 FELTLEKLSSTFQK
-878 PIGEVE
+878 PLQGVE
-884 FTLYSNLNGTT
+884 FKLYDSAGGTDFSTLTPKAIVTTDADGKIVLNNEQ
-895 FSDSDKISARKTN
+895 IQ
-908 SEGEIDFGNDL
+908 
-919 INADKTAEKTYY
+919 ADKTYY
-931 LVETNAADGFIA
+931 LVESQTVDGFIQ
-943 LNGYFKVVTS
+943 LKGYFTITTS
-953 KTKGIDVSYVSY
+953 KVDGINVTYV
-965 KSDGENDASPF
+965 KAGTETDLSPF
-976 KFTSTSTETDV
+976 KFTRKADDK
-987 IYSGH
+987 YSGH
-992 LKIYNKRKST
+992 LTIYNKRKSI
-1002 LPETGG
+1002 LPKTGG
-1008 NGILR
+1008 NGILG

-1028 FIARKRIFKWLIILI
+1028 FIARKRIFKWLIILL

-1157 YLIRELVTPVAVT
+1157 YLIRELLTPVAVT

-1184 SGNEKSVIPL
+1184 SGNEKSLISL
-1194 HPKSHGTFTF
+1194 FPKSHGTFTF

-1217 GEPIPYRLSTIIP
+1217 GEPISYRLSTIIP

-1249 RFISDSL
+1249 RFISESL

-1291 SGKKLK
+1291 SGKKLE

-1421 LNDKPTTFTVGVSTY
+1421 LNDKPTAFTVGVSTY
-1436 SQDPV
+1436 SQGPV

>member
-25 VFANVTYNPKTDFPD
+25 VFGIVPNPGWK
-40 QTQREWPTQNKN
+40 EWPRVSSGNGTE
-52 NVASDL
+52 SDL
-58 PLPPGKNITAN
+58 PEPPA
-69 MSHIFH
+69 
-75 YPELIYTGKENYDG
+75 KENIVNLSQMFEYPKLNYGGIRRDLG
-89 YNWETI
+89 TVLSNYTN
-95 SDRSSE
+95 
-101 TERLANNRSYVTEKD
+101 LNSYVTETD
-116 SSVAVITRD
+116 SSVAVLTRD
-125 ARWQSG
+125 STWQAG
-131 VMWSNEQNKIVLSE
+131 VMWSKDKVKLDE
-145 PFRMVAYVYLGKR
+145 PFHMVSYVYLGNK
-158 TQHDR
+158 
-163 DYFENGDV
+163 GDNA
-171 RLGGAD
+171 RGAD
-177 GITFTMHNDNKQPKD
+177 GITFTMHNDK
-192 VTVRAKDKNTGEVK
+192 KDKTLSDPERIAK
-206 YKLASGSFKNTG
+206 SGHEKNYG
-218 MNAYGALGNGLGVY
+218 INAYGALGNGLGIY
-232 GSNFS
+232 GNNFS
-237 ANIVKDNNNMVDFWR
+237 AADGANKYVYMEK
-252 GVENG
+252 GVTNG
-257 ITLEFDTYYN
+257 IALEFDTFLN
-267 DNDTTQHSDNDLTY
+267 DEYKLNGRQFSDNDLWYFVDKTNRDGG
-281 YIIPEKWKGNVRYGD
+281 IRQGTLNSS
-296 EGHEDTKYG
+296 YG
-305 HIAINL
+305 HIAINY
-311 LNDFKDN
+311 LNEIQDN
-318 KANRNEEPNRTTD
+318 FANNTGKTFNQVT
-331 KHKVK
+331 KHKQM
-336 LSLGWDGEVSE
+336 LSVGWYGAIDGLD
-347 KTNQYIWKMSNWPN
+347 I
-361 TKPSTNLADG
+361 TKGWNVISDPTKKLADNQ
-371 KWHRLEVTWTPKSN
+371 WHRLEVKWTPKTAT
-385 ETGDLTYII
+385 TGDLTYII
-394 YRQGHSG
+394 YRQGHKENR
-401 YHNVSSIDDKTNDT
+401 NVSSIYDT
-415 KSSNDILTYTI
+415 SFDTQGSEDILTYTI

-432 DVFKVKST
+432 DVFKVNST

-449 GSTGGFMNNQAVQ
+449 GSTGGYQNNQAVQ
-462 MLQLPVNYYTAELSK
+462 MLQLPKPYYKSGIRK
-477 VDQDGKPVSGAVF
+477 VDQDGNLVKNAKFQLEVRNGGIWQPVVF
-490 KLEKWNET
+490 
-498 TKEWE
+498 
-503 VQKFYNLDPKTPD
+503 QK
-516 PVDTLE
+516 VDGS
-522 TGTQD
+522 GTQD
-527 QEGIYDGVS
+527 YVLTGVDNGLIGVITDLDETSSKYGTVTATQLPKGTYRWVEIEAPEGYKIDSSPITPPNGFELKYLLGSDNNGLSIDFDVRNIKLSQIELYKKDKDTDNPLNGVKFTISKVLDGVTS
-536 QSLGKI
+536 Y
-542 TLKKLTYGKYRWTEI
+542 LKAKSDNSDFEWT
-557 SAPDGYEMEKTY
+557 T
-569 FPHEEGFVVNNKNHT
+569 
-584 VTTTAVN
+584 
-591 KRLYQLEL
+591 
-599 TKTDS
+599 
-604 DTKLPLNDVP
+604 
-614 FIISKKVKTENDKRY
+614 TENDAKE
-629 YLKVNADSKGFE
+629 FE
-641 WTEVRTDAK
+641 TG
-650 WFLTKKSYLLGQ
+650 KSYF
-662 DGKVTEQDGVA
+662 VRN
-673 GKIIVKYFPDAPNLS
+673 GKIV
-688 WEEVKVPAG
+688 EEATEDGYIRIGYIENGVDLKWKEVSVPAG

-702 TLIGDFKHNNYV
+702 TMDGSFSTSVDNKYLYQ
-714 YSATQTN
+714 ATQTN
-721 SPIYQVS
+721 SRLYQVS
-728 LEKIA
+728 LEKKA
-733 SDTKAALPGAV
+733 SDTNDALPGAV
-744 FSLEQQ
+744 FSLQKEVDGNW
-750 EQVGSEL
+750 ETVSKDGVSEF
-757 IWNEVKVKQTP
+757 
-768 GEDGKTTITPVTPG
+768 TTNS
-782 EDGENTITTGE
+782 E
-793 DGKIT
+793 GKIT
-798 ISNLKAGTYR
+798 ISNLKAGKYR
-808 WKEVKA
+808 WNEITAPAGYKIKQQFYPFEVKYREGLEI
-814 PDGYQISQPD
+814 DDISQ
-824 QNGFVVTRDKVT
+824 
-836 TDSYGNL
+836 
-843 ATDPDTNNYIIKPT
+843 NYIYDPT
-857 IVENDR
+857 QVTNEPKD
-863 KFELVLQKLSSTFNR
+863 FVLTLEKLSSTFEQPLEN
-878 PIGEVE
+878 VS
-884 FTLYSNLNGTT
+884 FTLYGNREGNT
-895 FSDSDKISARKTN
+895 FSNEISTQKTN
-908 SEGEIDFGNDL
+908 QEGKIVFGSDL
-919 INADKTAEKTYY
+919 IKADKTYY
-931 LVETNAADGFIA
+931 LVESETVDGFIR
-943 LNGYFKVVTS
+943 LKGYFTITTDKLKGFTDKSVTY
-953 KTKGIDVSYVSY
+953 TPNA
-965 KSDGENDASPF
+965 ETDANPF
-976 KFTSTSTETDV
+976 DFTSTSTDTS
-987 IYSGH
+987 YAGT
-992 LKIYNKRKST
+992 LKIYNKRKSI
-1002 LPETGG
+1002 LPTTGG
-1008 NGILR
+1008 NGILG

-1157 YLIRELVTPVAVT
+1157 YLIRELLTPVAVT

-1235 LSSYEIEDIYDQGL
+1235 LSSYEIEDIYDLGL
-1249 RFISDSL
+1249 RFISKSL

-1291 SGKKLK
+1291 GGKKLE

-1384 ASGVV
+1384 ASEVV

-1421 LNDKPTTFTVGVSTY
+1421 LNDKPTAFTVGVSTY
-1436 SQDPV
+1436 SQGPV

>member
-1 MKLIK
+1 MKLIR

-19 GSSPLE
+19 GSSPME
-25 VFANVTYNPKTDFPD
+25 VFGNVPNPG
-40 QTQREWPTQNKN
+40 REEWPRVSSGNGT
-52 NVASDL
+52 ASDL
-58 PLPPGKNITAN
+58 PEPPAKIDIVDLSQMFEYPTLNYRGLNADNKEELNAIEELHGYITN
-69 MSHIFH
+69 
-75 YPELIYTGKENYDG
+75 G
-89 YNWETI
+89 
-95 SDRSSE
+95 
-101 TERLANNRSYVTEKD
+101 D

-125 ARWQSG
+125 KPWQAG
-131 VMWSNEQNKIVLSE
+131 VMWSNKDNKINLAE
-145 PFRMVAYVYLGKR
+145 PFHMISYVYLGYRGQADKFV
-158 TQHDR
+158 DG
-163 DYFENGDV
+163 NGKE
-171 RLGGAD
+171 RGGAD
-177 GITFTMHNDNKQPKD
+177 GITFTIHNDK
-192 VTVRAKDKNTGEVK
+192 KNETLSDDQRKVFAGNV
-206 YKLASGSFKNTG
+206 GNFG
-218 MNAYGALGNGLGVY
+218 VNAYGALGNGLGVY
-232 GSNFS
+232 GSHFS
-237 ANIVKDNNNMVDFWR
+237 ANTTSDKNNMAKMTR
-252 GVENG
+252 GVTNG
-257 ITLEFDTYYN
+257 IALEFDTFYN
-267 DNDTTQHSDNDLTY
+267 HNNTTQHSDNDL
-281 YIIPEKWKGNVRYGD
+281 WQFVGQ
-296 EGHEDTKYG
+296 EGMRNFNLRHANFG
-305 HIAINL
+305 HIGINY
-311 LNDFKDN
+311 LNKIQNND
-318 KANRNEEPNRTTD
+318 ANDGTSQFGYEGGRVI
-331 KHKVK
+331 KHNTMLAV
-336 LSLGWDGEVSE
+336 GWDGEISGLHYQNGWQVS
-347 KTNQYIWKMSNWPN
+347 KQPSNP
-361 TKPSTNLADG
+361 LADRM
-371 KWHRLEVTWTPKSN
+371 WHRLEVSWVPSPTDQKK
-385 ETGDLTYII
+385 GKLTYKI
-394 YRQGHSG
+394 YRQGYLGPARAVTTLTPTIHDG
-401 YHNVSSIDDKTNDT
+401 NSIIEKTL
-415 KSSNDILTYTI
+415 DI
-426 SDLNVV
+426 
-432 DVFKVKST
+432 DVTTVFAVPDVNST
-440 ADSVYWGFS
+440 VYWGFS
-449 GSTGGFMNNQAVQ
+449 GSTGYYQNNQAVQ
-462 MLQLPVNYYTAELSK
+462 MLQLPEAYYKSGILK
-477 VDQDGKPVSGAVF
+477 VDEDNPNLVV
-490 KLEKWNET
+490 EKAKFELQ
-498 TKEWE
+498 
-503 VQKFYNLDPKTPD
+503 VQKGLDW
-516 PVDTLE
+516 E
-522 TGTQD
+522 TVEFQKADGSGTQD
-527 QEGIYDGVS
+527 FVSTGVDNRLIGVTTDLDKAS
-536 QSLGKI
+536 P
-542 TLKKLTYGKYRWTEI
+542 TYGTVTATQLLAGTYRWVEI
-557 SAPDGYEMEKTY
+557 EAPEGYQKI
-569 FPHEEGFVVNNKNHT
+569 EENQNIYPIDPGFFVVNYSESLKKDNAFHFTATNK
-584 VTTTAVN
+584 
-591 KRLYQLEL
+591 KLYQLEL

-604 DTKLPLNDVP
+604 DTKQPLNDVP
-614 FIISKKVKTENDKRY
+614 FIISKTEKTENENDKQY
-629 YLKVNADSKGFE
+629 YLKLNADTTGFE
-641 WTEVRTDAK
+641 WTEVEAEAEQ
-650 WFLTKKSYLLGQ
+650 FLSGKSYALDETGKISGQ
-662 DGKVTEQDGVA
+662 TGDA
-673 GKIIVKYFPDAPNLS
+673 GKLIVKYFPDAPNLS
-688 WEEVKVPAG
+688 WKEVSVPAG

-702 TLIGDFKHNNYV
+702 TLNTLNGSFSTPVDNKYL
-714 YSATQTN
+714 YQATQTN
-721 SPIYQVS
+721 SRLYQVS
-728 LEKIA
+728 LEKKA
-733 SDTKAALPGAV
+733 SDTNAALPGAV
-744 FSLEQQ
+744 FSLEQL
-750 EQVGSEL
+750 VGSD
-757 IWNEVKVKQTP
+757 WKVVKVNKTT
-768 GEDGKTTITPVTPG
+768 GEDGKITITPG
-782 EDGENTITTGE
+782 EDGENTITTGV

-798 ISNLKAGTYR
+798 ISNLKAGTYYR
-808 WKEVKA
+808 WKEVTP

-824 QNGFVVTRDKVT
+824 QNGFRVEYNSTLKERI
-836 TDSYGNL
+836 
-843 ATDPDTNNYIIKPT
+843 DPVTNNYIFNTTSVTNSPR
-857 IVENDR
+857 E
-863 KFELVLQKLSSTFNR
+863 FELVLQKLSSTFNR

-884 FTLYSNLNGTT
+884 FKLYSNFNGTT
-895 FSDSDKISARKTN
+895 FSDEITPEPLKTN
-908 SEGEIDFGNDL
+908 SEGKIVFGSNL

-943 LNGYFKVVTS
+943 LNGYFKVVAS

-965 KSDGENDASPF
+965 KSDSETDERPFNFTTKEND
-976 KFTSTSTETDV
+976 K
-987 IYSGH
+987 YSGH
-992 LKIYNKRKST
+992 LTIYNKRESI
-1002 LPETGG
+1002 LPTTGG
-1008 NGILR
+1008 NGILG

-1028 FIARKRIFKWLIILI
+1028 FIARKRIFKWLIILL

-1073 LVYQPSDTQYKSGVP
+1073 LVYHPSDTQYKSGVP

-1184 SGNEKSVIPL
+1184 SGNEKSLISL
-1194 HPKSHGTFTF
+1194 FPKSHGTFTF

-1268 IKAVSLSENQFRV
+1268 IKAVNLSENQFRV

-1291 SGKKLK
+1291 SGKKLE

-1384 ASGVV
+1384 ASEVV

-1421 LNDKPTTFTVGVSTY
+1421 LNDKPTTFTVGISTY

>member
-1 MKLIK
+1 MKRRTRLLKLIK

-25 VFANVTYNPKTDFPD
+25 VFAYNPITEFPD
-40 QTQREWPTQNKN
+40 QTRREWPRQNDN
-52 NVASDL
+52 YVATTL
-58 PLPPGKNITAN
+58 PEPPAIANTVN
-69 MSHIFH
+69 MSDMFH
-75 YPELIYTGKENYDG
+75 YPKLIYTGSY
-89 YNWETI
+89 
-95 SDRSSE
+95 SDDPNQ
-101 TERLANNRSYVTEKD
+101 TAKLASNRSYVTEKD

-131 VMWSNEQNKIVLSE
+131 VMWSLEKNKIKLNE
-145 PFRMVAYVYLGKR
+145 PFHMVAYVYLGKR
-158 TQHDR
+158 TQYDKDINYNYQGT
-163 DYFENGDV
+163 DYK
-171 RLGGAD
+171 LGGAD
-177 GITFTMHNDNKQPKD
+177 GITFTIHNDK
-192 VTVRAKDKNTGEVK
+192 KNEILSDNDRKV
-206 YKLASGSFKNTG
+206 LAGSEDNYGFK
-218 MNAYGALGNGLGVY
+218 AYGALGNGLGVY

-237 ANIVKDNNNMVDFWR
+237 ANVDRNDNNMVYFKR

-267 DNDTTQHSDNDLTY
+267 DNDTTQHSDNDLTSFGSTK
-281 YIIPEKWKGNVRYGD
+281 IIDSESHVN
-296 EGHEDTKYG
+296 TKFG
-305 HIAINL
+305 HIAINI

-318 KANRNEEPNRTTD
+318 RANRNVEPDKRTD
-331 KHKVK
+331 KHKIK
-336 LSLGWDGEVSE
+336 LSLGWNGELLDKD
-347 KTNQYIWKMSNWPN
+347 KTFQYWWIIDKDKWP
-361 TKPSTNLADG
+361 TTNLADG
-371 KWHRLEVTWTPKSN
+371 KWHRLEVTWTPN
-385 ETGDLTYII
+385 IDTNTGNLNYTI
-394 YRQGHSG
+394 YKQGHDGSR
-401 YHNVSSIDDKTNDT
+401 NISQ
-415 KSSNDILTYTI
+415 SNDVTKDGTDVITYDVAIGST
-426 SDLNVV
+426 DYPLKHVFGVDNLNN
-432 DVFKVKST
+432 
-440 ADSVYWGFS
+440 SVYWGFS
-449 GSTGGFMNNQAVQ
+449 GSTGGFLNNQAVQ
-462 MLQLPVNYYTAELSK
+462 MLQLPKAYYQSEILK
-477 VDQDGKPVSGAVF
+477 KDQDGNLVSGAVF
-490 KLEKWNET
+490 ELEKWNET
-498 TKEWE
+498 TSRWD
-503 VQKFYNLDPKTPD
+503 VQEFYNPKNGQN
-516 PVDTLE
+516 VRQLM
-522 TGTQD
+522 TGSQ
-527 QEGIYDGVS
+527 QEIGVYS
-536 QSLGKI
+536 GVFQSLGKI
-542 TLKKLTYGKYRWTEI
+542 KLTQLTKGTYRWKEV
-557 SAPDGYEMEKTY
+557 APPEGYQLDKVYYEGYQRDKIY
-569 FPHEEGFVVNNKNHT
+569 YPDEEGFVVNYANSKIENENVFQCEAKN
-584 VTTTAVN
+584 
-591 KRLYQLEL
+591 
-599 TKTDS
+599 
-604 DTKLPLNDVP
+604 TKLSQIELYKYDRVKTQPLNGVK
-614 FIISKKVKTENDKRY
+614 FTIFKKENNTNY
-629 YLKVNADSKGFE
+629 YLKLNADTDTAATDFE
-641 WTEVRTDAK
+641 WTKDVKKAKQFVTGYSYFVRN
-650 WFLTKKSYLLGQ
+650 
-662 DGKVTEQDGVA
+662 
-673 GKIIVKYFPDAPNLS
+673 GKIVEEPTEYGYIRIGYIENGADLG
-688 WEEVKVPAG
+688 WEEEVPKG

-702 TLIGDFKHNNYV
+702 SGKLTGVFEHNNYV
-714 YSATQTN
+714 YSAEQIN
-721 SPIYQVS
+721 SRLYQVS
-728 LEKIA
+728 LEKKA
-733 SDTKAALPGAV
+733 SDTKPPATLPGAV
-744 FSLEQQ
+744 FSLQKEVDGNW
-750 EQVGSEL
+750 ETVSRDGVSEF
-757 IWNEVKVKQTP
+757 
-768 GEDGKTTITPVTPG
+768 TTNS
-782 EDGENTITTGE
+782 E
-793 DGKIT
+793 GKIT

-808 WKEVKA
+808 WEEKQA
-814 PDGYQISQPD
+814 PVGYKIKQQYYPFDVQYREGLEIDDISQNYKYETEVINEPKD
-824 QNGFVVTRDKVT
+824 F
-836 TDSYGNL
+836 NL
-843 ATDPDTNNYIIKPT
+843 TIK
-857 IVENDR
+857 
-863 KFELVLQKLSSTFNR
+863 KLLSTFHKPLEN
-878 PIGEVE
+878 VS
-884 FTLYSNLNGTT
+884 FTLYGKREGDTFKNKIETRETT
-895 FSDSDKISARKTN
+895 
-908 SEGEIDFGNDL
+908 SEGKIVFGSDL
-919 INADKTAEKTYY
+919 IKADETYY
-931 LVETNAADGFIA
+931 LVENESQTVDGFIQ
-943 LNGYFKVVTS
+943 LKGYFTITTS
-953 KTKGIDVSYVSY
+953 KTNG
-965 KSDGENDASPF
+965 F
-976 KFTSTSTETDV
+976 KVTYTKANTETDESPV
-987 IYSGH
+987 FNLTNTSTDTSYDGT
-992 LKIYNKRKST
+992 LEIYNKRKSI

-1008 NGILR
+1008 NGILG

-1028 FIARKRIFKWLIILI
+1028 FIARKRNFKWLIILI

-1073 LVYQPSDTQYKSGVP
+1073 LVYQPSDRQYKSGVP

-1184 SGNEKSVIPL
+1184 SGNEKSLISL
-1194 HPKSHGTFTF
+1194 FPKSHGTFTF

-1235 LSSYEIEDIYDQGL
+1235 LSSYEIEDIYDQDL

-1268 IKAVSLSENQFRV
+1268 IKAVNLSENQFRV

-1291 SGKKLK
+1291 GGKKLE

-1421 LNDKPTTFTVGVSTY
+1421 LNDKPTAFTVGVSTY
-1436 SQDPV
+1436 SQGPV

>member
-1 MKLIK
+1 MKRRNRLLKLIR

-19 GSSPLE
+19 GSSPLK
-25 VFANVTYNPKTDFPD
+25 VFAYNPITEFPD
-40 QTQREWPTQNKN
+40 QTKREWPTQNYN
-52 NVASDL
+52 NVATTL
-58 PLPPGKNITAN
+58 PAPPAIAN
-69 MSHIFH
+69 TVNMLDMFH
-75 YPELIYTGKENYDG
+75 YPELIYTGSVSQYPDQTAK
-89 YNWETI
+89 
-95 SDRSSE
+95 
-101 TERLANNRSYVTEKD
+101 LANNRSYVTDSD

-131 VMWSNEQNKIVLSE
+131 VMWSNQQNKIKLSE
-145 PFRMVAYVYLGKR
+145 PFHMVAYVYLGER
-158 TQHDR
+158 TQYDR
-163 DYFENGDV
+163 NFSN
-171 RLGGAD
+171 LGGAD
-177 GITFTMHNDNKQPKD
+177 GITFTMHNDLKQPSD
-192 VTVRAKDKNTGEVK
+192 VLVGT
-206 YKLASGSFKNTG
+206 KLASGSLDNTG

-237 ANIVKDNNNMVDFWR
+237 ANVSSNNNNMVDFWR

-257 ITLEFDTYYN
+257 ITLEFDTFYN
-267 DNDTTQHSDNDLTY
+267 DNNTTQHSDNDLTS
-281 YIIPEKWKGNVRYGD
+281 IIYN
-296 EGHEDTKYG
+296 EGHVNTQHG
-305 HIAINL
+305 HIAINI
-311 LNDFKDN
+311 LNDFKN
-318 KANRNEEPNRTTD
+318 NRANRNVEPDKTTN
-331 KHKVK
+331 KHKIK
-336 LSLGWDGEVSE
+336 LSLGWNGEVSG
-347 KTNQYIWKMSNWPN
+347 KTDPYRWIMSNWP
-361 TKPSTNLADG
+361 TTNLADG
-371 KWHRLEVTWTPKSN
+371 KWHRLEVKWTPN
-385 ETGDLTYII
+385 LVTNTGNLNYKI
-394 YRQGHSG
+394 YKQGHDGSR
-401 YHNVSSIDDKTNDT
+401 NISQSDDVT
-415 KSSNDILTYTI
+415 KDGTDVITYDVAIGSTEYPLQHVFGVEN
-426 SDLNVV
+426 LNN
-432 DVFKVKST
+432 
-440 ADSVYWGFS
+440 SVYWGFS
-449 GSTGGFMNNQAVQ
+449 GSTGGFLNNQAVQ

-477 VDQDGKPVSGAVF
+477 VDQDGNPVSGARF
-490 KLEKWNET
+490 QIEKKNET
-498 TKEWE
+498 TGDWE
-503 VQKFYNLDPKTPD
+503 VQKFYNPD
-516 PVDTLE
+516 PETPGYVDTLE

-527 QEGIYDGVS
+527 EEIGVYVGVF

-542 TLKKLTYGKYRWTEI
+542 KLTQLTEGTYRWKEV
-557 SAPDGYEMEKTY
+557 APPEGYQKNQEYYPSDT
-569 FPHEEGFVVNNKNHT
+569 GFVVNYGNPT
-584 VTTTAVN
+584 VTTEAEN
-591 KRLYQLEL
+591 KKLYQLEL
-599 TKTDS
+599 RKTDN
-604 DTKLPLNDVP
+604 DTGLALNDIP
-614 FIISKKVKTENDKRY
+614 FVISKVLDGVTSYLKAKSDNSDFEWTTTENDAKE
-629 YLKVNADSKGFE
+629 FE
-641 WTEVRTDAK
+641 TG
-650 WFLTKKSYLLGQ
+650 KSYFVRNGEIVEEATE
-662 DGKVTEQDGVA
+662 DGYIRIGYIENGVDL
-673 GKIIVKYFPDAPNLS
+673 KWK
-688 WEEVKVPAG
+688 EVSVPAG

-702 TLIGDFKHNNYV
+702 TMDGSFSTPEDNKYLYQ
-714 YSATQTN
+714 ATQTN
-721 SPIYQVS
+721 SRLYQVS
-728 LEKIA
+728 LEKTA
-733 SDTKAALPGAV
+733 SDTNDALPGAV

-750 EQVGSEL
+750 VGSE
-757 IWNEVKVKQTP
+757 WEAVGAN
-768 GEDGKTTITPVTPG
+768 KTTGV
-782 EDGENTITTGE
+782 

-798 ISNLKAGTYR
+798 ISNLTSGTYR
-808 WKEVKA
+808 WKEVTA
-814 PDGYQISQPD
+814 PDGYQISQPYYPD
-824 QNGFVVTRDKVT
+824 QNGFVVAYN
-836 TDSYGNL
+836 SNL
-843 ATDPDTNNYIIKPT
+843 AIDPGTNNYIFNTTSVTNAPR
-857 IVENDR
+857 D
-863 KFELVLQKLSSTFNR
+863 FELTLEKLSSTFQK
-878 PIGEVE
+878 PLQGVE
-884 FTLYSNLNGTT
+884 FKLYDSAGGTDFSTLTPKATVTTDADGKIVLN
-895 FSDSDKISARKTN
+895 KEQIQ
-908 SEGEIDFGNDL
+908 
-919 INADKTAEKTYY
+919 ADKTYY
-931 LVETNAADGFIA
+931 LVESQTVDGFIQ
-943 LNGYFKVVTS
+943 LKGYFTITTS
-953 KTKGIDVSYVSY
+953 KVDGINVTYV
-965 KSDGENDASPF
+965 KAG
-976 KFTSTSTETDV
+976 TETDSSPFEFTKKDGD

-992 LKIYNKRKST
+992 LTIYNKRKSI
-1002 LPETGG
+1002 LPITGG
-1008 NGILR
+1008 NGILG

-1184 SGNEKSVIPL
+1184 SGNEKSLISL
-1194 HPKSHGTFTF
+1194 FPKSHGTFSF

-1230 QDMTN
+1230 QDMMN

-1268 IKAVSLSENQFRV
+1268 IKAVNLSENQFRV

-1291 SGKKLK
+1291 GGKKLE

-1312 DLVNTATLYPGDLTP
+1312 NLVNTATLYPGDLTP

-1421 LNDKPTTFTVGVSTY
+1421 LNDKPTAFTVGVSTY
-1436 SQDPV
+1436 SQGPV